1 MANRITYQVGYQVDK
16 TALNEIKA
24 SLQSLQQLTANDL
37 MKLDKTMNLR
47 QANVQ
52 LQQIK
57 KSASEVSDALSRSF
71 NTNLGTLNISKFNTE
86 LKNLDINRVYR
97 DFSAAGVAGQTAFRN
112 ITSQVLTT
120 NMQLKQTH
128 SLLDSMAVTMKN
140 TIKWSIS
147 SAVMNSFTGSIQQA
161 YGYTKSLDRSLNDIR
176 IVTQKSADDMAD
188 FAVQANKAAQSLA
201 ASTTDYTDASLIY
214 YQQGLNDE
222 EVAARTEVT
231 LKAANVTQ
239 QDTAEVSEQLTAVWN
254 GYKVSAEEAELYVDK
269 LAAVAASTA
278 SDLEELSTGMS
289 RVASAAALMG
299 VDVDQLNA
307 QLSTIISVTRQAPE
321 SVGTALRSI
330 YARMSDIEAGLDEE
344 TTLGSYT
351 EEMNKYGI
359 NVLNAK
365 NELRDMGEVI
375 EEVGNKWANM
385 SREQQVALSQA
396 MAGTRQYN
404 NLLALFDNWDNYTKA
419 VETSRNAVGILQ
431 EQQDTYMEGTQ
442 AHLKQL
448 KTAQEDL
455 YDSLLKAEDINSV
468 VDAFANITKAATAF
482 VDTVGGGKNVLLGLG
497 AIVTQVFGKQ
507 FSSSIA
513 TSIINLQGL
522 RDNAAKVSAQF
533 EILQQFKGINID
545 DAATQKLIAMKEQ
558 VLQYG
563 NIVTVE
569 QQNQANELIKTTNE
583 LQNQRDAWEQTKQA
597 AEQFYQQ
604 QTGQSLN
611 LGQITDVTSL
621 NLYQQE
627 LKELGNEY
635 KDVNVLANQFAD
647 AFESA
652 RKASL
657 AFDLSESD
665 EDLNA
670 FQKEL
675 DRVNDRMNVYVDSV
689 QEMVNANKAA
699 PESIAALK
707 KALNDYNTAL
717 SKSIEKSSSG
727 GLGEALIND
736 PKVKAAADQL
746 VKAYTDA
753 GNRIQQEAKKTANT
767 VKAEFEGASRDIE
780 NNLNTVDKS
789 FQNMTHRW
797 SVEQTVQSYVQLA
810 STLGQVAF
818 AYNALT
824 NVLNTWKN
832 EDATFG
838 EKMSQTL
845 IFIGTSLPM
854 LINSFSRLNEVFGTT
869 NLLVGAFN
877 ALKATSTSVT
887 TAHVLAQTAE
897 NAQFT
902 LTQAQIAKIIQ
913 EYYAYDAAVA
923 GGAAA
928 QSTAN
933 VVNQIA
939 IKLQGVLGMNLKQIN
954 AQYKD
959 QIASIV
965 ALIQAEN
972 VDNNVKAKGIALQ
985 EAWNASLLANPIVLV
1000 IAALSALVIGI
1011 HAYIA
1016 AEEKAIQ
1023 RAVDSAR
1030 ARRDEALAIEEENN
1044 EIQSLYN
1051 TYSKFYTTYNKTG
1064 DNKDELREAT
1074 EKLCKALQIEIDT
1087 LDLLSDSYDN
1097 VNRKIAEARQTQ
1109 AKEALDK
1116 AQTGLDNAGMALMR
1130 GNSEQAAYDDS
1141 WSTIQFD
1148 AGWAGNDEQQVSDFL
1163 ADRLDA
1169 LNLDMQVNRSGTIS
1183 QDFYVN
1189 NIKSIEDFVTTYETI
1204 KQAYEDMAT
1213 EFKDDRSVLDNSEIY
1228 QSLHEWLSD
1237 SKEDYE
1243 AYIQLQNDI
1252 KTYAQEFAEA
1262 TAQLQSADFDMSKVS
1277 SIEDFEN
1284 YRNQYIEAL
1293 KNTFESEGLE
1303 YTQEELEQYANKY
1316 LSTLDAISGYVQQFN
1331 IKEELEQ
1338 RLSGTKEEIDAF
1350 IKELEESGELE
1361 LAATLTINEG
1371 DSVEQV
1377 REALEKLKA
1386 EMLKSSVMEGEVK
1399 IRTVM
1404 EGVQSGDINYENIL
1418 DNEDYQDLM
1427 KNLEQVRKEYPE
1439 IEAAVQ
1445 ELDKTWEV
1453 GTQKYLEALETV
1465 QDKLASLNFKYLEDA
1480 ANEAVEKVEQAL
1492 DEITDE
1498 DGEIIVDANTDAFE
1512 EAMNE
1517 LLDREYEIDIA
1528 VHTEAEQE
1536 FESIMNAMDDIYNKA
1551 DMIGENFIIAANDIR
1566 ELNNTFPG
1574 IIEGMTQLAD
1584 GTIQLNEDIA
1594 RSAINAAEAEAAADA
1609 QAAVEKLKNQ
1619 AILLRAKQ
1627 QSYLQMA
1634 EAARVLAGMETDSEM
1649 DASQARATI
1658 SAELANLKELN
1669 SQITAQSEMDNQQ
1682 EVADSSNTNAGITAQ
1697 NWAQGFQAAAVA
1709 SAQFA
1714 NDAIANMQAAAS
1726 GSGAGTVG
1734 NYAVNYQGASG
1745 VSQEASILDQTQSA
1759 LDSANDTSNDVWAD
1773 LAGKYQ
1779 NLADS
1784 AGAAANDIE
1793 GMIAQ
1798 IGATGHELDHA
1809 FDNVRAG
1816 HGTKDPKDSSKSK
1829 KEKDPDY
1836 MDYLEDEADR
1846 YHDINLELEDL
1857 EVHLNRLTKQ
1867 QKKLYGQ
1874 DLIDNLNEQLDI
1886 LEKQKDAYNV
1896 KLSIAKAEAQELRN
1910 MLAMQGV
1917 SFDADG
1923 YMSNYASALQSKL
1936 DYVNSVIA
1944 QYNAMS
1950 AEEQEG
1956 FKDTVEAAKKDY
1968 ETFKSQMERYDELIS
1983 SFIPDIEDAIQDA
1996 IDKEIEINIQKFT
2009 MEVELRLDMAE
2020 AERDFNEFRR
2030 KVVLGIKDDDI
2041 LGNAKSKLR
2050 DYTSYFDTNGNGTG
2064 PIQKLTEQINDTMD
2078 QIEQIDNNGW
2088 ADVYGDNKAQ
2098 AMEDLQK
2105 YYEELMHQLED
2116 IVDLVDEIKESYL
2129 DMIDEAVEAFD
2140 KQVDQYEY
2148 IKDLLDHDMNVI
2160 GLVYGD
2166 KAYAQM
2172 AQYYEQIEKNN
2183 NQELDFLKKRVAYA
2197 EEMMQKETDPE
2208 AKEKWEEEWMD
2219 ALEKLNDKV
2228 EDSIQN
2234 LIDKYQNAINQA
2246 FDELNKKVTNG
2257 KGLDYVNDEWDL
2269 INKNADQYLDTINSL
2284 YAIQDLEN
2292 KYLDALDQTDSLSA
2306 QQKLN
2311 DMMNEQL
2318 GMLKDKDKLT
2328 QYDVDRANMMY
2339 EIALKQ
2345 IALEEAQQNK
2355 SKMRLRR
2362 DSQGNYSYQFVSD
2375 EDSIAQAQ
2383 QDLLAAQNDLY
2394 NFDKE
2399 KYKEN
2404 LNEIYEYYVEFQQ
2417 KYAEIMSDMSLTDE
2431 ERQERAKL
2439 LQEQYGELINGLV
2452 EQNETIKQ
2460 NLHESTFMALE
2471 GLYAADAE
2479 SFKEM
2484 TGKDIEAF
2492 RDLTDTEKDLI
2503 INDLIPQW
2511 DSGVQHMADVFARE
2525 GGLIPTCKEA
2535 FEELDQ
2541 ATRDYQDSLDDLES
2555 AAGVDFDSIA
2565 EGYDENI
2572 DKAQDLLYA
2581 NDDLINKYMEEIDA
2595 ILDVIAQLEDLIAK
2609 YEEAQAAA
2617 VAATEAAYAFVAAQK
2632 EAAAAAA
2639 SGAGSGGSSGGG
2651 SGGSGGSG
2659 GGGSG
2664 SGSGSGGGSG
2674 GSGSGGDGVPRVG
2687 DVVTYTGGLYY
2698 YDSYGTKPT
2707 GSRGPGKKV
2716 TITNLNPGA
2725 PKPIHVQSSDSA
2737 YGWLTQSQISGY
2749 DTGGYTGDWGN
2760 SNGKLAVL
2768 HQKELILNAQDTEN
2782 MLAAIGI
2789 VRDIAGVLDNMQAS
2803 MMSRVMGLS
2812 AGFNMPISDISAAS
2826 DTLEQDVHIEAHFPN
2841 VQNSHEIEEAF
2852 NNLVNIASQR
2862 AYRDK
2867 K

>member
-24 SLQSLQQLTANDL
+24 SLQSLQLLTANDL

-47 QANVQ
+47 QANEQ

-86 LKNLDINRVYR
+86 LKKLDINRVYR

-112 ITSQVLTT
+112 VTTQILTT

-128 SLLDSMAVTMKN
+128 SLLDSMAVTMRN

-176 IVTQKSADDMAD
+176 IVTQKSAEDMAD
-188 FAVQANKAAQSLA
+188 FAVQANKAAQGLA
-201 ASTTDYTDASLIY
+201 ASTTDYTNASLIY
-214 YQQGLNDE
+214 YQQGLDDE

-375 EEVGNKWANM
+375 EEVGQKWTSM

-419 VETSRNAVGILQ
+419 IETSRNAVGTLQ

-455 YDSLLKAEDINSV
+455 YDSLLKAEDINEV
-468 VDAFANITKAATAF
+468 VDAFTKITNAATAF

-558 VLQYG
+558 VLEYG

-569 QQNQANELIKTTNE
+569 QQNQANELIRVTNE
-583 LQNQRDAWEQTKQA
+583 LQNQKDAWEQTKQA

-611 LGQITDVTSL
+611 LGNITDITSL

-635 KDVNVLANQFAD
+635 KDVNLLANQFAE

-657 AFDLSESD
+657 AFDVSESD
-665 EDLNA
+665 KDLEA
-670 FQKEL
+670 FEKEL
-675 DRVNDRMNVYVDSV
+675 ARVNDRMEVYVSSV

-699 PESIAALK
+699 PESITALK
-707 KALNDYNTAL
+707 KVLNDYNTAL

-746 VKAYTDA
+746 VKVYTDA
-753 GNRIQQEAKKTANT
+753 GNKIQQEAKRAAGTL
-767 VKAEFEGASRDIE
+767 KAEFEGASKDIE

-789 FQNMTHRW
+789 FQNMTQRW
-797 SVEQTVQSYVQLA
+797 NVEQTVQQYVQLA

-818 AYNALT
+818 AYNSLT
-824 NVLNTWKN
+824 NVLNTWTN
-832 EDATFG
+832 EDASFG
-838 EKMSQTL
+838 EKISQTM

-902 LTQAQIAKIIQ
+902 LTQAQITKIIQ

-933 VVNQIA
+933 VANQIA
-939 IKLQGVLGMNLKQIN
+939 IKLQGILGMNLKQIN
-954 AQYKD
+954 AQYKE
-959 QIASIV
+959 QIISIV
-965 ALIQAEN
+965 ELIQAEKI
-972 VDNNVKAKGIALQ
+972 DNGVKAKGIALQ

-1044 EIQSLYN
+1044 EIQGLYN
-1051 TYSKFYTTYNKTG
+1051 TYSKFYSTYNKTG
-1064 DNKDELREAT
+1064 DNKDELRDAT
-1074 EKLCKALQIEIDT
+1074 EKLCEALQIEIDT

-1130 GNSEQAAYDDS
+1130 GNSDSAAYDDS

-1148 AGWAGNDEQQVSDFL
+1148 AGAAGNDEQQVSDFL
-1163 ADRLDA
+1163 ADRLEA

-1189 NIKSIEDFVTTYETI
+1189 NIKTIEDFVTTYEAI
-1204 KQAYEDMAT
+1204 KQAYEDMAI
-1213 EFKDDRSVLDNSEIY
+1213 EFKDDRSVLDDSEIY

-1243 AYIQLQNDI
+1243 AYIQLQDDI
-1252 KTYAQEFAEA
+1252 KIYAKEFAEA
-1262 TAQLQSADFDMSKVS
+1262 TAQLQSEDFDMSKIS
-1277 SIEDFEN
+1277 SIEEFES
-1284 YRNQYIEAL
+1284 YRNQYIQAL
-1293 KNTFESEGLE
+1293 EETFKAEGLQ
-1303 YTQEELEQYANKY
+1303 YTQEELEQYANDY

-1350 IKELEESGELE
+1350 IKELEENGELE

-1371 DSVEQV
+1371 DSVENV

-1386 EMLKSSVMEGEVK
+1386 EMLKSSVMEGSVQIK
-1399 IRTVM
+1399 TVM
-1404 EGVQSGDINYENIL
+1404 DGVQSGEINYKNIL
-1418 DNEDYQDLM
+1418 ENEDYQELM
-1427 KNLEQVRKEYPE
+1427 KNLQNVRKEYPE

-1453 GTQKYLEALETV
+1453 GTQKYLEALEIV

-1480 ANEAVEKVEQAL
+1480 ANEAADAAQQAL
-1492 DEITDE
+1492 DDITDE
-1498 DGEIIVDANTDAFE
+1498 ETGEIIVDADTEAFE
-1512 EAMNE
+1512 NAMDE

-1536 FESIMNAMDDIYNKA
+1536 FESIINAMDDIYNKA
-1551 DMIGENFIIAANDIR
+1551 DMIGESFIVAADDIR

-1584 GTIQLNEDIA
+1584 GTIQLNEDVA
-1594 RSAINAAEAEAAADA
+1594 RSAINAAETEAAADA
-1609 QAAVEKLKNQ
+1609 DAAVEKLKNQ
-1619 AILLRAKQ
+1619 AILLRSKQ
-1627 QSYLQMA
+1627 QVYLQMA
-1634 EAARVLAGMETDSEM
+1634 EAARVLAGTEVDSEM
-1649 DASQARATI
+1649 T
-1658 SAELANLKELN
+1658 ANEAIAKLNGGLSDLKQLN
-1669 SQITAQSEMDNQQ
+1669 SQITSQSEMDNQE
-1682 EVADSSNTNAGITAQ
+1682 EVANSSNSNALVTAQ

-1726 GSGAGTVG
+1726 GSGTGTVG

-1745 VSQEASILDQTQSA
+1745 TSQEASILEQTQNA
-1759 LDSANDTSNDVWAD
+1759 LDSATETSNDVWAD

-1809 FDNVRAG
+1809 FDNVRSG
-1816 HGTKDPKDSSKSK
+1816 HGTKNSKDK
-1829 KEKDPDY
+1829 KGKDPDY

-1857 EVHLNRLTKQ
+1857 EAHLNKLDKQ
-1867 QKKLYGQ
+1867 QKKLYGK
-1874 DLIDNLNEQLDI
+1874 DLIKNLNEQLDI
-1886 LEKQKDAYNV
+1886 LEKQKAAYQV
-1896 KLSIAKAEAQELRN
+1896 KLDIAKAEAQELRN

-1917 SFDADG
+1917 SFDSEG
-1923 YMSNYASALQSKL
+1923 YMTNYANALQSKL
-1936 DYVNSVIA
+1936 NYVNSVIA

-1950 AEEQEG
+1950 AEEQEK

-1968 ETFKSQMERYDELIS
+1968 ETFQSQMERYDELIS
-1983 SFIPDIEDAIQDA
+1983 SFIPDIEDSIQDA
-1996 IDKEIEINIQKFT
+1996 VDKEIEINIQKFT

-2020 AERDFNEFRR
+2020 AERDFNEFKR
-2030 KVVLGIKDDDI
+2030 KVIDGIKDEDI
-2041 LGNAKSKLR
+2041 LGNTQSKLK
-2050 DYTSYFDTNGNGTG
+2050 DYTSYFDTNGHGVG
-2064 PIQKLTEQINDTMD
+2064 PVQKLTDQINDTMD
-2078 QIEQIDNNGW
+2078 QIKQIDNSGW
-2088 ADVYGDNKAQ
+2088 ADTYGDNKAQ

-2105 YYEELMHQLED
+2105 YYEELMQQLED

-2172 AQYYEQIEKNN
+2172 TQYYEQIEKNN

-2197 EEMMQKETDPE
+2197 EEMMQKETDPK

-2269 INKNADQYLDTINSL
+2269 INKNADQYLDKINSL

-2292 KYLDALDQTDSLSA
+2292 KYLEALDQTDSLSA

-2362 DSQGNYSYQFVSD
+2362 DSQGNYSYQFVAD

-2417 KYAEIMSDMSLTDE
+2417 KYADIMSDMSLTDE

-2439 LQEQYGELINGLV
+2439 LQEQYGTLINGLV

-2460 NLHESTFMALE
+2460 NLHESTFMTLE

-2492 RDLTDTEKDLI
+2492 RNLTDTEKDLI

-2511 DSGVQHMADVFARE
+2511 DSGVQHMADVFAKE
-2525 GGLIPTCKEA
+2525 GGLIPTCKNA

-2541 ATRDYQDSLDDLES
+2541 ATRDYQDSLDDLEA
-2555 AAGVDFDSIA
+2555 AAGVDFDSISA
-2565 EGYDENI
+2565 GYDENI
-2572 DKAQDLLYA
+2572 EKAQDLLYA

-2595 ILDVIAQLEDLIAK
+2595 ILEVISQLDDLIAK

-2617 VAATEAAYAFVAAQK
+2617 VAATEAAYAFVTAQK
-2632 EAAAAAA
+2632 EAAAAA
-2639 SGAGSGGSSGGG
+2639 SGTSGGGSSGGSG
-2651 SGGSGGSG
+2651 SSG
-2659 GGGSG
+2659 GGDSG
-2664 SGSGSGGGSG
+2664 SGNSSGRGGGD
-2674 GSGSGGDGVPRVG
+2674 SGSGGDGVPKVG

-2737 YGWLTQSQISGY
+2737 YGWLTQNQISGY
-2749 DTGGYTGDWGN
+2749 DTGGYTGSWGN

-2782 MLAAIGI
+2782 MLTAVSI
-2789 VRDIAGVLDNMQAS
+2789 VRDIAGVLDNMQSS

-2812 AGFNMPISDISAAS
+2812 SGFNMPISDISAAS

-2841 VQNSHEIEEAF
+2841 VQNSSEIEDAF

-2862 AYRDK
+2862 AYRTK
-2867 K
+2867 R

>member
-24 SLQSLQQLTANDL
+24 SLQSLQLLTANDL

-47 QANVQ
+47 QANEQ

-86 LKNLDINRVYR
+86 LKKLDINRVYR

-112 ITSQVLTT
+112 VTTQILTT

-128 SLLDSMAVTMKN
+128 SLLDSMAVTMRN

-176 IVTQKSADDMAD
+176 IVTQKSAEDMAD
-188 FAVQANKAAQSLA
+188 FAVQANKAAQGLA
-201 ASTTDYTDASLIY
+201 ASTTDYTNASLIY
-214 YQQGLNDE
+214 YQQGLDDE

-375 EEVGNKWANM
+375 EEVGQKWTSM

-419 VETSRNAVGILQ
+419 IETSRNAVGTLQ

-455 YDSLLKAEDINSV
+455 YDSLLKAEDINEV
-468 VDAFANITKAATAF
+468 VDAFTKITNAATAF

-558 VLQYG
+558 VLEYG

-569 QQNQANELIKTTNE
+569 QQNQANELIRVTNE
-583 LQNQRDAWEQTKQA
+583 LQNQKDAWEQTKQA

-611 LGQITDVTSL
+611 LGNITDITSL

-635 KDVNVLANQFAD
+635 KDVNLLANQFAE

-657 AFDLSESD
+657 AFDVSESD
-665 EDLNA
+665 KDLEA
-670 FQKEL
+670 FEKEL
-675 DRVNDRMNVYVDSV
+675 ARVNDRMEVYVSSV

-699 PESIAALK
+699 PESITALK
-707 KALNDYNTAL
+707 KVLNDYNTAL

-746 VKAYTDA
+746 VKVYTDA
-753 GNRIQQEAKKTANT
+753 GNKIQQEAKRAAGTL
-767 VKAEFEGASRDIE
+767 KAEFEGASKDIE

-789 FQNMTHRW
+789 FQNMTQRW
-797 SVEQTVQSYVQLA
+797 NVEQTVQQYVQLA

-818 AYNALT
+818 AYNSLT
-824 NVLNTWKN
+824 NVLNTWTN
-832 EDATFG
+832 EDASFG
-838 EKMSQTL
+838 EKISQTM

-902 LTQAQIAKIIQ
+902 LTQAQITKIIQ

-933 VVNQIA
+933 VANQIA
-939 IKLQGVLGMNLKQIN
+939 IKLQGILGMNLKQIN
-954 AQYKD
+954 AQYKE
-959 QIASIV
+959 QIISIV
-965 ALIQAEN
+965 ELIQAEKI
-972 VDNNVKAKGIALQ
+972 DNGVKAKGIALQ

-1044 EIQSLYN
+1044 EIQGLYN
-1051 TYSKFYTTYNKTG
+1051 TYSKFYSTYNKTG
-1064 DNKDELREAT
+1064 DNKDELRDAT
-1074 EKLCKALQIEIDT
+1074 EKLCEALQIEIDT

-1130 GNSEQAAYDDS
+1130 GNSDSAAYDDS

-1148 AGWAGNDEQQVSDFL
+1148 AGAAGNDEQQVSDFL
-1163 ADRLDA
+1163 ADRLEA

-1189 NIKSIEDFVTTYETI
+1189 NIKTIEDFVTTYEAI

-1213 EFKDDRSVLDNSEIY
+1213 EFKDDRSVLDDSEIY

-1243 AYIQLQNDI
+1243 AYIQLQDDI
-1252 KTYAQEFAEA
+1252 KTYAKEFTEA
-1262 TAQLQSADFDMSKVS
+1262 TAQLQSEDFDMSKIS
-1277 SIEDFEN
+1277 SIEEFES
-1284 YRNQYIEAL
+1284 YRNQYIQAL
-1293 KNTFESEGLE
+1293 EETFKAEGLQ
-1303 YTQEELEQYANKY
+1303 YTQEELEQYANDY

-1350 IKELEESGELE
+1350 IKELEENGELE

-1371 DSVEQV
+1371 DSVENV

-1386 EMLKSSVMEGEVK
+1386 EMLKSSVMEGSVQIK
-1399 IRTVM
+1399 TVM
-1404 EGVQSGDINYENIL
+1404 DGVQSGEINYKNIL
-1418 DNEDYQDLM
+1418 ENEDYQELM
-1427 KNLEQVRKEYPE
+1427 KNLQNVRKEYPE

-1453 GTQKYLEALETV
+1453 GTQKYLEALEIV

-1480 ANEAVEKVEQAL
+1480 ANEAADAAQQAL
-1492 DEITDE
+1492 DDITDE
-1498 DGEIIVDANTDAFE
+1498 ETGEIIVDADTEAFE
-1512 EAMNE
+1512 NAMDE

-1536 FESIMNAMDDIYNKA
+1536 FESIINAMDDIYNKA
-1551 DMIGENFIIAANDIR
+1551 DMIGESFIVAADDIR

-1584 GTIQLNEDIA
+1584 GTIQLNEDVA
-1594 RSAINAAEAEAAADA
+1594 RSAINAAETEAAADA
-1609 QAAVEKLKNQ
+1609 DAAVEKLKNQ
-1619 AILLRAKQ
+1619 AILLRSKQ
-1627 QSYLQMA
+1627 QVYLQMA
-1634 EAARVLAGMETDSEM
+1634 EAARVLAGTEVDSEM
-1649 DASQARATI
+1649 T
-1658 SAELANLKELN
+1658 ANEAIAKLNGGLSDLKQLN
-1669 SQITAQSEMDNQQ
+1669 SQITSQSEMDNQE
-1682 EVADSSNTNAGITAQ
+1682 EVANSSNSNALVTAQ

-1726 GSGAGTVG
+1726 GSGTGTVG

-1745 VSQEASILDQTQSA
+1745 TSQEASILEQTQNA
-1759 LDSANDTSNDVWAD
+1759 LDSATETSNDVWAD

-1809 FDNVRAG
+1809 FDNVRSG
-1816 HGTKDPKDSSKSK
+1816 HGTKNSKDK
-1829 KEKDPDY
+1829 KGKDPDY

-1857 EVHLNRLTKQ
+1857 EAHLNKLDKQ
-1867 QKKLYGQ
+1867 QKKLYGK
-1874 DLIDNLNEQLDI
+1874 DLIKNLNEQLDI
-1886 LEKQKDAYNV
+1886 LEKQKAAYQV
-1896 KLSIAKAEAQELRN
+1896 KLDIAKAEAQELRN

-1917 SFDADG
+1917 SFDSEG
-1923 YMSNYASALQSKL
+1923 YMTNYANALQSKL
-1936 DYVNSVIA
+1936 NYVNSVIA

-1950 AEEQEG
+1950 AEEQEK

-1968 ETFKSQMERYDELIS
+1968 ETFQSQMERYDELIS
-1983 SFIPDIEDAIQDA
+1983 SFIPDIEDSIQDA
-1996 IDKEIEINIQKFT
+1996 VDKEIEINIQKFT

-2020 AERDFNEFRR
+2020 AERDFNEFKR
-2030 KVVLGIKDDDI
+2030 KVIDGIKDEDI
-2041 LGNAKSKLR
+2041 LGNTQSKLK
-2050 DYTSYFDTNGNGTG
+2050 DYTSYFDTNGHGVG
-2064 PIQKLTEQINDTMD
+2064 PVQKLTDQINDTMD
-2078 QIEQIDNNGW
+2078 QIKQIDNSGW
-2088 ADVYGDNKAQ
+2088 ADTYGDNKAQ

-2105 YYEELMHQLED
+2105 YYEELMQQLED

-2172 AQYYEQIEKNN
+2172 TQYYEQIEKNN

-2197 EEMMQKETDPE
+2197 EEMMQKETDPK

-2269 INKNADQYLDTINSL
+2269 INKNADQYLDKINSL

-2292 KYLDALDQTDSLSA
+2292 KYLEALDQTDSLSA

-2362 DSQGNYSYQFVSD
+2362 DSQGNYSYQFVAD

-2417 KYAEIMSDMSLTDE
+2417 KYADIMSDMSLTDE

-2439 LQEQYGELINGLV
+2439 LQEQYGTLINGLV

-2460 NLHESTFMALE
+2460 NLHESTFMTLE

-2492 RDLTDTEKDLI
+2492 RNLTDTEKDLI

-2511 DSGVQHMADVFARE
+2511 DSGVQHMADVFAKE
-2525 GGLIPTCKEA
+2525 GGLIPTCKNA

-2541 ATRDYQDSLDDLES
+2541 ATRDYQDSLDDLEA
-2555 AAGVDFDSIA
+2555 AAGVDFDSISA
-2565 EGYDENI
+2565 GYDENI
-2572 DKAQDLLYA
+2572 EKAQDLLYA

-2595 ILDVIAQLEDLIAK
+2595 ILEVISQLDDLIAK

-2617 VAATEAAYAFVAAQK
+2617 VAATEAAYAFVTAQK
-2632 EAAAAAA
+2632 EAAAAA
-2639 SGAGSGGSSGGG
+2639 SGTSGGGSSGGSG
-2651 SGGSGGSG
+2651 SSG
-2659 GGGSG
+2659 GGDSG
-2664 SGSGSGGGSG
+2664 SGNSSGRGGGD
-2674 GSGSGGDGVPRVG
+2674 SGSGGDGVPKVG

-2737 YGWLTQSQISGY
+2737 YGWLTQNQISGY
-2749 DTGGYTGDWGN
+2749 DTGGYTGSWGN

-2782 MLAAIGI
+2782 MLTAVSI
-2789 VRDIAGVLDNMQAS
+2789 VRDIAGVLDNMQSS

-2812 AGFNMPISDISAAS
+2812 SGFNMPISDISAAS

-2841 VQNSHEIEEAF
+2841 VQNSSEIEDAF

-2862 AYRDK
+2862 AYRTK
-2867 K
+2867 R

>member
-24 SLQSLQQLTANDL
+24 SLQSLQLLTANDL

-47 QANVQ
+47 QANAQ

-86 LKNLDINRVYR
+86 LKKLDINGVYR
-97 DFSAAGVAGQTAFRN
+97 NFSAAGVAGQTAFRN
-112 ITSQVLTT
+112 VATQILTT

-128 SLLDSMAVTMKN
+128 SLLDSMAVTMRN

-147 SAVMNSFTGSIQQA
+147 SAVMNLFTGSIQQA

-176 IVTQKSADDMAD
+176 IVTQKSAEDMAD
-188 FAVQANKAAQSLA
+188 FAVQANKAAQGLA
-201 ASTTDYTDASLIY
+201 ASTTDYTNASLIY
-214 YQQGLNDE
+214 YQQGLDDE

-375 EEVGNKWANM
+375 EEVGQKWTSM

-404 NLLALFDNWDNYTKA
+404 NLLALFDNWDDYTKA
-419 VETSRNAVGILQ
+419 VEVSRDAVGTLQ

-455 YDSLLKAEDINSV
+455 YDSLLKAEDINEV
-468 VDAFANITKAATAF
+468 VDAFTKITNAATAF

-558 VLQYG
+558 VLEYG

-569 QQNQANELIKTTNE
+569 QQNQANELIRVTNE
-583 LQNQRDAWEQTKQA
+583 LQNQKDAWEQTKQA
-597 AEQFYQQ
+597 TEQFYQQ

-611 LGQITDVTSL
+611 LGNITDTTSL

-635 KDVNVLANQFAD
+635 KDVNLLANQFAE

-657 AFDLSESD
+657 AFDVSESD
-665 EDLNA
+665 KDLEA
-670 FQKEL
+670 FEKEL
-675 DRVNDRMNVYVDSV
+675 ARVNDRMEVYVSSV

-699 PESIAALK
+699 PESITALK

-717 SKSIEKSSSG
+717 SKSIEKSNSG

-746 VKAYTDA
+746 VKVYTDA
-753 GNRIQQEAKKTANT
+753 GNKIQQEAKKAAGTL
-767 VKAEFEGASRDIE
+767 KAEFEGASKDIE
-780 NNLNTVDKS
+780 NNLNVVDKS
-789 FQNMTHRW
+789 FQNMTQRW
-797 SVEQTVQSYVQLA
+797 NIEQTVQQYVQLA

-818 AYNALT
+818 AYNSLT
-824 NVLNTWKN
+824 NVLNTWQN
-832 EDATFG
+832 EDASFG
-838 EKMSQTL
+838 EKISQTM

-854 LINSFSRLNEVFGTT
+854 LISSFSKLNEVFGTT

-933 VVNQIA
+933 VANQIA

-954 AQYKD
+954 AQYKE
-959 QIASIV
+959 QIISIV
-965 ALIQAEN
+965 ELIQAEKI
-972 VDNNVKAKGIALQ
+972 DNGVKAKGIALQ

-1051 TYSKFYTTYNKTG
+1051 TYSKFYSTYNKTG
-1064 DNKDELREAT
+1064 DNKDELRDAT
-1074 EKLCKALQIEIDT
+1074 EKLCDALQIEIDT

-1097 VNRKIAEARQTQ
+1097 VNRKIAEARKEQ

-1130 GNSEQAAYDDS
+1130 GNSDPAAYDDN

-1148 AGWAGNDEQQVSDFL
+1148 AGAAGNDEQQVSDFL
-1163 ADRLDA
+1163 ADRLEA

-1189 NIKSIEDFVTTYETI
+1189 NIKTIEDFVTTYEAI

-1213 EFKDDRSVLDNSEIY
+1213 EFKDDRSILDDSEIY

-1243 AYIQLQNDI
+1243 AYIQLQDDI
-1252 KTYAQEFAEA
+1252 KTYVKEFAEA
-1262 TAQLQSADFDMSKVS
+1262 TAQLQSEDFDMSKIS
-1277 SIEDFEN
+1277 SIEEFES
-1284 YRNQYIEAL
+1284 YRNQYIQAL
-1293 KNTFESEGLE
+1293 EETFKAEGLQ
-1303 YTQEELEQYANKY
+1303 YTQEELEQYANDY

-1350 IKELEESGELE
+1350 IKELEENGELE

-1371 DSVEQV
+1371 DSVENV

-1386 EMLKSSVMEGEVK
+1386 EMLKSSVMEGSVQIK
-1399 IRTVM
+1399 TVM
-1404 EGVQSGDINYENIL
+1404 DGVQSGEINYKNIL
-1418 DNEDYQDLM
+1418 ENEDYQELM
-1427 KNLEQVRKEYPE
+1427 KNLQNVRKEYPE

-1453 GTQKYLEALETV
+1453 GTQKYLEALEIV

-1480 ANEAVEKVEQAL
+1480 ANEAADAAQQAL
-1492 DEITDE
+1492 DDITDE
-1498 DGEIIVDANTDAFE
+1498 ETGEIIVDADTEAFE
-1512 EAMNE
+1512 NAMDE

-1551 DMIGENFIIAANDIR
+1551 DMIGESFIVAADDIR

-1584 GTIQLNEDIA
+1584 GTIQLNEDVA
-1594 RSAINAAEAEAAADA
+1594 RSAINAAETEAAADA
-1609 QAAVEKLKNQ
+1609 DAAVEKLKNQ
-1619 AILLRAKQ
+1619 AILLRSKQ
-1627 QSYLQMA
+1627 QVYLQMA
-1634 EAARVLAGMETDSEM
+1634 EAARVLAGTEVDSEM
-1649 DASQARATI
+1649 T
-1658 SAELANLKELN
+1658 ANEAIAKLNGGLSDLKQLN
-1669 SQITAQSEMDNQQ
+1669 SQITSQSEMDNQE
-1682 EVADSSNTNAGITAQ
+1682 EVANSSNSNALVTAQ

-1726 GSGAGTVG
+1726 GSGTGTVG

-1745 VSQEASILDQTQSA
+1745 TSQEASILEQTQNA
-1759 LDSANDTSNDVWAD
+1759 LDSAADTSNDVWAD

-1809 FDNVRAG
+1809 FDNVRSG
-1816 HGTKDPKDSSKSK
+1816 HGTKDSKDK
-1829 KEKDPDY
+1829 KGKDPDY

-1857 EVHLNRLTKQ
+1857 EAHLNKLDKQ
-1867 QKKLYGQ
+1867 QKKLYGK
-1874 DLIDNLNEQLDI
+1874 DLIKNLNEQLDI
-1886 LEKQKDAYNV
+1886 LEKQKAAYQV
-1896 KLSIAKAEAQELRN
+1896 KLDIAKAEAQELRN

-1917 SFDADG
+1917 SFDSEG
-1923 YMSNYASALQSKL
+1923 YMTNYANALQSKL
-1936 DYVNSVIA
+1936 NYVNSVIA
-1944 QYNAMS
+1944 QYNGMS
-1950 AEEQEG
+1950 AEEQEK

-1968 ETFKSQMERYDELIS
+1968 ETFQSQINRYDELIS
-1983 SFIPDIEDAIQDA
+1983 SFIPDIEDSIQDA
-1996 IDKEIEINIQKFT
+1996 VDKEIEINIQKFT

-2020 AERDFNEFRR
+2020 AERDFNEFKR
-2030 KVVLGIKDDDI
+2030 KVIDGIKDDDI
-2041 LGNAKSKLR
+2041 LGNAQSKLK
-2050 DYTSYFDTNGNGTG
+2050 DYTSYFDTNGHGVG
-2064 PIQKLTEQINDTMD
+2064 PVQKLTDQINDTMD
-2078 QIEQIDNNGW
+2078 QIKQIDDSGW
-2088 ADVYGDNKAQ
+2088 ADAYGDNKAQ

-2105 YYEELMHQLED
+2105 YYEELMQQLED

-2129 DMIDEAVEAFD
+2129 DMIDEAVKAFD

-2148 IKDLLDHDMNVI
+2148 IKNLLDHDMNVI

-2228 EDSIQN
+2228 ENSIQN

-2292 KYLDALDQTDSLSA
+2292 KYLEALDQTDSLSA

-2417 KYAEIMSDMSLTDE
+2417 KYADIMSDMSLTDE

-2460 NLHESTFMALE
+2460 NLHESTFMTLE

-2492 RDLTDTEKDLI
+2492 RNLTDTEKDLI

-2511 DSGVQHMADVFARE
+2511 DSGVQHMADVFAKE
-2525 GGLIPTCKEA
+2525 GGLIPTCKNA

-2541 ATRDYQDSLDDLES
+2541 ATRDYQNSLDDLET
-2555 AAGVDFDSIA
+2555 AAGVDFDSISA
-2565 EGYDENI
+2565 GYDENI
-2572 DKAQDLLYA
+2572 EKAQDLLYA

-2595 ILDVIAQLEDLIAK
+2595 ILEVISQLEDLIAK

-2617 VAATEAAYAFVAAQK
+2617 QAATEAAYAFVTAQK
-2632 EAAAAAA
+2632 EAAAAA
-2639 SGAGSGGSSGGG
+2639 SGTGGGGSSGG
-2651 SGGSGGSG
+2651 SGNSG
-2659 GGGSG
+2659 GGNSG
-2664 SGSGSGGGSG
+2664 SGNSSGRDGGD
-2674 GSGSGGDGVPRVG
+2674 SGSGGDGVPKVG

-2737 YGWLTQSQISGY
+2737 YGWLTQNQISGY
-2749 DTGGYTGDWGN
+2749 DTGGYTGSWGN

-2782 MLAAIGI
+2782 MLTAVSI
-2789 VRDIAGVLDNMQAS
+2789 VRDIAGVLDNMQSS
-2803 MMSRVMGLS
+2803 MINRVMGLS
-2812 AGFNMPISDISAAS
+2812 SGFNIPVSDISAAS

-2841 VQNSHEIEEAF
+2841 VQNSSEIEDAF

-2862 AYRDK
+2862 AYRTK
-2867 K
+2867 R

>member
-24 SLQSLQQLTANDL
+24 SLQSLQLLTANDL

-47 QANVQ
+47 QANEQ

-86 LKNLDINRVYR
+86 LKKLDINRVYR

-112 ITSQVLTT
+112 VTTQILTT

-128 SLLDSMAVTMKN
+128 SLLDSMAVTMRN

-176 IVTQKSADDMAD
+176 IVTQKSAEDMAD
-188 FAVQANKAAQSLA
+188 FAVQANKAAQGLA
-201 ASTTDYTDASLIY
+201 ASTTDYTNASLIY
-214 YQQGLNDE
+214 YQQGLDDE

-375 EEVGNKWANM
+375 EEVGQKWTSM

-419 VETSRNAVGILQ
+419 IETSRNAVGTLQ

-455 YDSLLKAEDINSV
+455 YDSLLKAEDINEV
-468 VDAFANITKAATAF
+468 VDAFTKITNAATAF

-558 VLQYG
+558 VLEYG

-569 QQNQANELIKTTNE
+569 QQNQANELIRVTNE
-583 LQNQRDAWEQTKQA
+583 LQNQKDAWEQTKQA

-611 LGQITDVTSL
+611 LGNITDITSL

-635 KDVNVLANQFAD
+635 KDVNLLANQFAE

-657 AFDLSESD
+657 AFDVSESD
-665 EDLNA
+665 KDLEA
-670 FQKEL
+670 FEKEL
-675 DRVNDRMNVYVDSV
+675 ARVNDRMEVYVSSV
-689 QEMVNANKAA
+689 QEMVDTNKAA
-699 PESIAALK
+699 PESITALK

-746 VKAYTDA
+746 VKVYTDA
-753 GNRIQQEAKKTANT
+753 GNKIQQEAKRAAGTL
-767 VKAEFEGASRDIE
+767 KAEFEGASKDIE

-789 FQNMTHRW
+789 FQNMTQRW
-797 SVEQTVQSYVQLA
+797 NVEQTVQQYVQLA

-818 AYNALT
+818 AYNSLT
-824 NVLNTWKN
+824 NVLNIWTN
-832 EDATFG
+832 EDALFG
-838 EKMSQTL
+838 EKISQTM

-933 VVNQIA
+933 VANQIA
-939 IKLQGVLGMNLKQIN
+939 IKLQGILGMNLKQIN
-954 AQYKD
+954 AQYKE
-959 QIASIV
+959 QIISIV
-965 ALIQAEN
+965 ELIQAEKI
-972 VDNNVKAKGIALQ
+972 DNGVKAKGIALQ

-1044 EIQSLYN
+1044 EIQGLYN
-1051 TYSKFYTTYNKTG
+1051 TYSKFYSTYNKTG
-1064 DNKDELREAT
+1064 DNKDELRDAT
-1074 EKLCKALQIEIDT
+1074 EKLCEALQIEIDT

-1130 GNSEQAAYDDS
+1130 GNSDSAAYDDS

-1148 AGWAGNDEQQVSDFL
+1148 AGAAGNDEQQVSDFL
-1163 ADRLDA
+1163 ADRLEA

-1189 NIKSIEDFVTTYETI
+1189 NIKTIEDFVTTYEAI

-1213 EFKDDRSVLDNSEIY
+1213 EFKDDRSVLDDSEIY

-1243 AYIQLQNDI
+1243 AYIQLQDDI
-1252 KTYAQEFAEA
+1252 KTYAKEFAEA
-1262 TAQLQSADFDMSKVS
+1262 TAQLQSEDFDMSKIS
-1277 SIEDFEN
+1277 SIEEFES
-1284 YRNQYIEAL
+1284 YRNQYIQAL
-1293 KNTFESEGLE
+1293 EETFKAEGLQ
-1303 YTQEELEQYANKY
+1303 YTQEELEQYANDY

-1350 IKELEESGELE
+1350 IKELEENGELE

-1371 DSVEQV
+1371 DSVENV
-1377 REALEKLKA
+1377 REALEKLKT
-1386 EMLKSSVMEGEVK
+1386 EMLKSSVMEGSVQIK
-1399 IRTVM
+1399 TVM
-1404 EGVQSGDINYENIL
+1404 DGVQSGEINYKNIL
-1418 DNEDYQDLM
+1418 ENEDYQELM
-1427 KNLEQVRKEYPE
+1427 KNLQNVRKEYPE

-1453 GTQKYLEALETV
+1453 GTQKYLEALEIV

-1480 ANEAVEKVEQAL
+1480 ADEAADAAQQAL
-1492 DEITDE
+1492 DDITDE
-1498 DGEIIVDANTDAFE
+1498 ETGEIIVDADTEAFE
-1512 EAMNE
+1512 NAMDE

-1551 DMIGENFIIAANDIR
+1551 DMIGESFIVAADDIR

-1584 GTIQLNEDIA
+1584 GTIQLNEDVA
-1594 RSAINAAEAEAAADA
+1594 RSAINAAETEAAADA
-1609 QAAVEKLKNQ
+1609 DAAVEKLKNQ
-1619 AILLRAKQ
+1619 AILLRSKQ
-1627 QSYLQMA
+1627 QVYLQMA
-1634 EAARVLAGMETDSEM
+1634 EAARVLAGTEVDSEM
-1649 DASQARATI
+1649 T
-1658 SAELANLKELN
+1658 ANEAIAKLNGGLSDLKQLN
-1669 SQITAQSEMDNQQ
+1669 SQITSQSEMDNQE
-1682 EVADSSNTNAGITAQ
+1682 EVANSSNSNALVTAQ

-1726 GSGAGTVG
+1726 GSGTGTVG

-1745 VSQEASILDQTQSA
+1745 TSQEASILEQTQNA
-1759 LDSANDTSNDVWAD
+1759 LDSATETSNDVWAN

-1809 FDNVRAG
+1809 FDNVRSG
-1816 HGTKDPKDSSKSK
+1816 HGTKNSKDK
-1829 KEKDPDY
+1829 KGKDPDY

-1857 EVHLNRLTKQ
+1857 EAHLNKLDKQ
-1867 QKKLYGQ
+1867 QKKLYGK
-1874 DLIDNLNEQLDI
+1874 DLIKNLNEQLDI
-1886 LEKQKDAYNV
+1886 LEKQKAAYQV
-1896 KLSIAKAEAQELRN
+1896 KLDIAKAEAQELRN

-1917 SFDADG
+1917 SFDSEG
-1923 YMSNYASALQSKL
+1923 YMTNYANALQSKL
-1936 DYVNSVIA
+1936 NYVNSVIA

-1950 AEEQEG
+1950 AEEQEK

-1968 ETFKSQMERYDELIS
+1968 ETFQSQMERYDELIS
-1983 SFIPDIEDAIQDA
+1983 SFIPDIEDSIQDA
-1996 IDKEIEINIQKFT
+1996 VDKEIEINIQKFT

-2020 AERDFNEFRR
+2020 AERDFNEFKR
-2030 KVVLGIKDDDI
+2030 KVIDGIKDEDI
-2041 LGNAKSKLR
+2041 LGNTQSKLK
-2050 DYTSYFDTNGNGTG
+2050 DYASYFDTNGHGVG
-2064 PIQKLTEQINDTMD
+2064 PVQKLTDQINDTMD
-2078 QIEQIDNNGW
+2078 QIKQIDNSGW
-2088 ADVYGDNKAQ
+2088 ADTYGDNKAQ

-2105 YYEELMHQLED
+2105 YYEELMQQLED

-2172 AQYYEQIEKNN
+2172 TQYYEQIEKNN

-2197 EEMMQKETDPE
+2197 EEMMQKETDPK

-2292 KYLDALDQTDSLSA
+2292 KYLEALDQTDSLSA

-2362 DSQGNYSYQFVSD
+2362 DSQGNYSYQFVAD
-2375 EDSIAQAQ
+2375 EDSIAQAR

-2417 KYAEIMSDMSLTDE
+2417 KYADIMSDMSLTDE

-2439 LQEQYGELINGLV
+2439 LQEQYGALINGLV

-2460 NLHESTFMALE
+2460 NLHESTFMTLE

-2492 RDLTDTEKDLI
+2492 RNLTDTEKDLI

-2511 DSGVQHMADVFARE
+2511 DSGVQHMADVFAKE
-2525 GGLIPTCKEA
+2525 GGLIPTCKNA

-2541 ATRDYQDSLDDLES
+2541 ATRDYQDSLDDLEA
-2555 AAGVDFDSIA
+2555 AAGVDFDSISA
-2565 EGYDENI
+2565 GYDENI
-2572 DKAQDLLYA
+2572 EKAQDLLYA

-2595 ILDVIAQLEDLIAK
+2595 ILEVISQLDDLIAK

-2617 VAATEAAYAFVAAQK
+2617 VAATEAAYAFVTAQK
-2632 EAAAAAA
+2632 EAAAAA
-2639 SGAGSGGSSGGG
+2639 SGTSGGGSSGGSG
-2651 SGGSGGSG
+2651 SSG
-2659 GGGSG
+2659 GGDSG
-2664 SGSGSGGGSG
+2664 SGNSSGRGGGD
-2674 GSGSGGDGVPRVG
+2674 SGSGGDGVPKVG

-2737 YGWLTQSQISGY
+2737 YGWLTQNQISGY
-2749 DTGGYTGDWGN
+2749 DTGGYTGNWGN

-2782 MLAAIGI
+2782 MLTAVSI
-2789 VRDIAGVLDNMQAS
+2789 VRDIAGVLDNMQSS

-2812 AGFNMPISDISAAS
+2812 SGFNMPISDISAAS

-2841 VQNSHEIEEAF
+2841 VQNSSEIEDAF

-2862 AYRDK
+2862 AYRTK
-2867 K
+2867 R

>member
-24 SLQSLQQLTANDL
+24 SLQSLQLLTANDL

-47 QANVQ
+47 QANEQ

-86 LKNLDINRVYR
+86 LKKLDINRVYR

-112 ITSQVLTT
+112 VTTQILTT

-128 SLLDSMAVTMKN
+128 SLLDSMAVTMRN
-140 TIKWSIS
+140 TIRWSIS

-161 YGYTKSLDRSLNDIR
+161 YGYTKSLDRSLNDIK
-176 IVTQKSADDMAD
+176 IVTQKSAEDMAD
-188 FAVQANKAAQSLA
+188 FAVQANKAAQGLA
-201 ASTTDYTDASLIY
+201 ASTTDYTNASLIY
-214 YQQGLNDE
+214 YQQGLDDE

-375 EEVGNKWANM
+375 EEVGQKWTSM

-419 VETSRNAVGILQ
+419 IETSRNAVGTLQ

-455 YDSLLKAEDINSV
+455 YDSLLKAEDINEV
-468 VDAFANITKAATAF
+468 VDAFTKITNAATAF

-558 VLQYG
+558 VLEYG

-569 QQNQANELIKTTNE
+569 QQNQANELIRVTNE
-583 LQNQRDAWEQTKQA
+583 LQNQKDAWEQTKQA

-611 LGQITDVTSL
+611 LGNITDITSL

-635 KDVNVLANQFAD
+635 KDVNLLANQFTE

-657 AFDLSESD
+657 AFDVSESD
-665 EDLNA
+665 KDLEA
-670 FQKEL
+670 FEKEL
-675 DRVNDRMNVYVDSV
+675 ARVNDRMEVYVSSV

-699 PESIAALK
+699 PESIIALK

-746 VKAYTDA
+746 VKVYTDA
-753 GNRIQQEAKKTANT
+753 GNKIQQEAKRAAGTL
-767 VKAEFEGASRDIE
+767 KAEFEGASKDIE

-789 FQNMTHRW
+789 FQNMTQRW
-797 SVEQTVQSYVQLA
+797 NVEQTVQQYVQLA

-818 AYNALT
+818 AYNSLT
-824 NVLNTWKN
+824 NVLNTWTN
-832 EDATFG
+832 EDASFG
-838 EKMSQTL
+838 EKISQTM

-933 VVNQIA
+933 VANQIA
-939 IKLQGVLGMNLKQIN
+939 IKLQGILGMNLKQIN
-954 AQYKD
+954 AQYKE
-959 QIASIV
+959 QIISIV
-965 ALIQAEN
+965 ELIQAEKI
-972 VDNNVKAKGIALQ
+972 DNGVKAKGIALQ

-1044 EIQSLYN
+1044 EIQGLYN
-1051 TYSKFYTTYNKTG
+1051 TYSKFYSTYNKTG
-1064 DNKDELREAT
+1064 DNKDELRDAT
-1074 EKLCKALQIEIDT
+1074 EKLCEALQIEIDT

-1130 GNSEQAAYDDS
+1130 GNSDPAAYDDS

-1148 AGWAGNDEQQVSDFL
+1148 AGAAGNDEQQVSDFL
-1163 ADRLDA
+1163 ADRLEA

-1189 NIKSIEDFVTTYETI
+1189 NIKTIEDFVTTYEAI

-1213 EFKDDRSVLDNSEIY
+1213 EFKDDRSALDDSEIY

-1243 AYIQLQNDI
+1243 AYIQLQDDI
-1252 KTYAQEFAEA
+1252 KTYAKEFAEA
-1262 TAQLQSADFDMSKVS
+1262 TTQLQSEDFDMSKIS
-1277 SIEDFEN
+1277 SIEEFES
-1284 YRNQYIEAL
+1284 YRNQYIQAL
-1293 KNTFESEGLE
+1293 EETFKAEGLQ
-1303 YTQEELEQYANKY
+1303 YTQEELEQYANDY

-1350 IKELEESGELE
+1350 IKELEENGELE

-1371 DSVEQV
+1371 DSVENV

-1386 EMLKSSVMEGEVK
+1386 EMLKSSVMEGSVQIK
-1399 IRTVM
+1399 TVM
-1404 EGVQSGDINYENIL
+1404 DGVQSGEINYKNIL
-1418 DNEDYQDLM
+1418 ENEDYQELM
-1427 KNLEQVRKEYPE
+1427 KNLQNVRKEYPE

-1453 GTQKYLEALETV
+1453 GTQKYLEALEIV

-1480 ANEAVEKVEQAL
+1480 ANEAADAAQQAL
-1492 DEITDE
+1492 DDITDE
-1498 DGEIIVDANTDAFE
+1498 ETGEIIVDADTEAFE
-1512 EAMNE
+1512 NAMDE

-1536 FESIMNAMDDIYNKA
+1536 FESIINAMDDIYNKA
-1551 DMIGENFIIAANDIR
+1551 DMIGESFIVAADDIR

-1584 GTIQLNEDIA
+1584 GTIQLNEDVA
-1594 RSAINAAEAEAAADA
+1594 RSAINAAETEAAADA
-1609 QAAVEKLKNQ
+1609 DAAVEKLKNQ
-1619 AILLRAKQ
+1619 AILLRSKQ
-1627 QSYLQMA
+1627 QVYLQMA
-1634 EAARVLAGMETDSEM
+1634 EAARVLAGTEVDSEM
-1649 DASQARATI
+1649 T
-1658 SAELANLKELN
+1658 ANEAIAKLNGGLSDLKQLN
-1669 SQITAQSEMDNQQ
+1669 SQITSQSEMDNQE
-1682 EVADSSNTNAGITAQ
+1682 EVANSSNSNALVTAQ

-1745 VSQEASILDQTQSA
+1745 TSQEASILEQTQNA
-1759 LDSANDTSNDVWAD
+1759 LDSATETSNDVWAD

-1809 FDNVRAG
+1809 FDNVRSG
-1816 HGTKDPKDSSKSK
+1816 HGTKNSKDK
-1829 KEKDPDY
+1829 KGKDPDY

-1857 EVHLNRLTKQ
+1857 EAHLNKLDKQ
-1867 QKKLYGQ
+1867 QKKLYGK
-1874 DLIDNLNEQLDI
+1874 DLIKNLNEQLDI
-1886 LEKQKDAYNV
+1886 LEKQKAAYQV
-1896 KLSIAKAEAQELRN
+1896 KLDIAKAEAQELRN

-1917 SFDADG
+1917 SFDSEG
-1923 YMSNYASALQSKL
+1923 YMTNYANALQSKL
-1936 DYVNSVIA
+1936 NYVNSVIA

-1950 AEEQEG
+1950 AEEQEK

-1968 ETFKSQMERYDELIS
+1968 ETFQSQMERYDELIS
-1983 SFIPDIEDAIQDA
+1983 SFIPDIEDSIQDA
-1996 IDKEIEINIQKFT
+1996 VDKEIEINIQKFT

-2020 AERDFNEFRR
+2020 AERDFNEFKR
-2030 KVVLGIKDDDI
+2030 KVIDEIKDEDI
-2041 LGNAKSKLR
+2041 LGNTQSKLK
-2050 DYTSYFDTNGNGTG
+2050 DYASYFDTNGHGVG
-2064 PIQKLTEQINDTMD
+2064 PVQKLTDQINDTMD
-2078 QIEQIDNNGW
+2078 QIKQIDNSGW
-2088 ADVYGDNKAQ
+2088 ADIYGDNKAQ

-2105 YYEELMHQLED
+2105 YYEELMQQLED

-2172 AQYYEQIEKNN
+2172 TQYYEQIEKNN

-2197 EEMMQKETDPE
+2197 EEMMQKETDPK

-2284 YAIQDLEN
+2284 YAIQNLEN
-2292 KYLDALDQTDSLSA
+2292 KYLEALDQTDSLSA

-2362 DSQGNYSYQFVSD
+2362 DSQGNYSYQFVAD

-2417 KYAEIMSDMSLTDE
+2417 KYADIMSDMSLTDE

-2439 LQEQYGELINGLV
+2439 LQEQYGTLINGLV

-2460 NLHESTFMALE
+2460 NLHESTFMTLE

-2492 RDLTDTEKDLI
+2492 RNLTDTEKDLI

-2511 DSGVQHMADVFARE
+2511 DSGVQHMADVFAKE
-2525 GGLIPTCKEA
+2525 GGLIPTCKNA

-2541 ATRDYQDSLDDLES
+2541 ATRDYQDSLDDLEA
-2555 AAGVDFDSIA
+2555 AAGVDFDSISA
-2565 EGYDENI
+2565 GYDENI
-2572 DKAQDLLYA
+2572 EKAQDLLYA

-2595 ILDVIAQLEDLIAK
+2595 ILEVISQLDDLIAK

-2617 VAATEAAYAFVAAQK
+2617 VAATEAAYAFVTAQK
-2632 EAAAAAA
+2632 EAAAAA
-2639 SGAGSGGSSGGG
+2639 SGTGGGGSSDGSGSSGGG
-2651 SGGSGGSG
+2651 D
-2659 GGGSG
+2659 SG
-2664 SGSGSGGGSG
+2664 SGNSSGRGEGD
-2674 GSGSGGDGVPRVG
+2674 SGSGGDGVPKVG

-2737 YGWLTQSQISGY
+2737 YGWLTQNQISGY
-2749 DTGGYTGDWGN
+2749 DTGGYTGSWGN

-2782 MLAAIGI
+2782 MLTAVSI
-2789 VRDIAGVLDNMQAS
+2789 VRDIAGVLDNMQSS

-2812 AGFNMPISDISAAS
+2812 SGFNMPISDISAAS
-2826 DTLEQDVHIEAHFPN
+2826 NTLEQDVHIEAHFPN
-2841 VQNSHEIEEAF
+2841 VQNSSEIEDAF

-2862 AYRDK
+2862 AYRTK
-2867 K
+2867 R

>member
-24 SLQSLQQLTANDL
+24 SLQSLQLLTANDL

-47 QANVQ
+47 QANAQ

-86 LKNLDINRVYR
+86 LKKLDINRVYR
-97 DFSAAGVAGQTAFRN
+97 DFSAAGIAGQTAFRN
-112 ITSQVLTT
+112 VTTQILTT

-128 SLLDSMAVTMKN
+128 SLLDSMAVTMRN

-176 IVTQKSADDMAD
+176 IVTQKSAEDMAD
-188 FAVQANKAAQSLA
+188 FAVQANKAAQGLA
-201 ASTTDYTDASLIY
+201 ASTTDYTNASLIY
-214 YQQGLNDE
+214 YQQGLDDE

-375 EEVGNKWANM
+375 EEVGQKWTSM

-404 NLLALFDNWDNYTKA
+404 NLLALFDNWDDYTKA
-419 VETSRNAVGILQ
+419 VEVSRDAVGTLQ

-455 YDSLLKAEDINSV
+455 YDSLLKAEDINEV
-468 VDAFANITKAATAF
+468 VDAFTKITNAATAF

-558 VLQYG
+558 VLEYG

-569 QQNQANELIKTTNE
+569 QQNQANELIRVTNE
-583 LQNQRDAWEQTKQA
+583 LQNQKDAWEQTKQA
-597 AEQFYQQ
+597 TEQFYQQ

-611 LGQITDVTSL
+611 LGNITDTTSL

-635 KDVNVLANQFAD
+635 KDVNLLANQFAE

-657 AFDLSESD
+657 AFDVSESD
-665 EDLNA
+665 KDLEA
-670 FQKEL
+670 FEKEL
-675 DRVNDRMNVYVDSV
+675 ARVNDRMEVYVSSV

-699 PESIAALK
+699 PESITALK

-717 SKSIEKSSSG
+717 SKSIEKSNSG

-746 VKAYTDA
+746 VKVYTDA
-753 GNRIQQEAKKTANT
+753 GNKIQQEAKKAAGTL
-767 VKAEFEGASRDIE
+767 KAEFEGASKDIE
-780 NNLNTVDKS
+780 NNLNAVDKS
-789 FQNMTHRW
+789 FQNMTQRW
-797 SVEQTVQSYVQLA
+797 NIEQTVQQYVQLA

-818 AYNALT
+818 AYNSLT
-824 NVLNTWKN
+824 NVLNTWQN
-832 EDATFG
+832 EDASFG
-838 EKMSQTL
+838 EKISQTM

-854 LINSFSRLNEVFGTT
+854 LISSFSKLNEVFGTT

-933 VVNQIA
+933 VANQIA

-954 AQYKD
+954 AQYKE
-959 QIASIV
+959 QIISIV
-965 ALIQAEN
+965 ELIQAEKI
-972 VDNNVKAKGIALQ
+972 DNGVKAKGIALQ

-1000 IAALSALVIGI
+1000 ITALSALVIGI
-1011 HAYIA
+1011 HAYTA
-1016 AEEKAIQ
+1016 AQEKAIQ
-1023 RAVDSAR
+1023 KTIDSAKS
-1030 ARRDEALAIEEENN
+1030 RRDDALAIAEENK

-1051 TYSKFYTTYNKTG
+1051 TYSNYYSTYNKTG
-1064 DNKDELREAT
+1064 DNKDELRDAT
-1074 EKLCKALQIEIDT
+1074 EKLCEALQIEIDT

-1097 VNRKIAEARQTQ
+1097 VNKKIAEARQAQ

-1116 AQTGLDNAGMALMR
+1116 AKSGKGAAEEALLGEGLSKGWGPSITFDDTGVNTRDEYNFWEALNDSLQSQLSEQIESGDLTVAGGQGVQFLVSGIDSAEEFILVYDAIQNAMNDMANDLVEGMDKDTR
-1130 GNSEQAAYDDS
+1130 NNSETYQQAKD
-1141 WSTIQFD
+1141 WL
-1148 AGWAGNDEQQVSDFL
+1148 E
-1163 ADRLDA
+1163 
-1169 LNLDMQVNRSGTIS
+1169 
-1183 QDFYVN
+1183 N
-1189 NIKSIEDFVTTYETI
+1189 NKDNYQKYFEVQEAINT
-1204 KQAYEDMAT
+1204 AT
-1213 EFKDDRSVLDNSEIY
+1213 K
-1228 QSLHEWLSD
+1228 
-1237 SKEDYE
+1237 
-1243 AYIQLQNDI
+1243 
-1252 KTYAQEFAEA
+1252 EFAEA
-1262 TAQLQSADFDMSKVS
+1262 TAQLQSEDFDMSKIS
-1277 SIEDFEN
+1277 SIDDFEN
-1284 YRNQYIEAL
+1284 YRNQYIQAL
-1293 KNTFESEGLE
+1293 EDTFKAEGLE
-1303 YTQEELEQYANKY
+1303 YTQEELEQYADEY

-1350 IKELEESGELE
+1350 IKELEENGELE

-1371 DSVEQV
+1371 DSVENV

-1386 EMLKSSVMEGEVK
+1386 EMLKSSVMEGSVQIK
-1399 IRTVM
+1399 TVM
-1404 EGVQSGDINYENIL
+1404 DGVQSGEINYKNIL
-1418 DNEDYQDLM
+1418 ENEDYQELM
-1427 KNLEQVRKEYPE
+1427 KNLQNVRKEYPE

-1453 GTQKYLEALETV
+1453 GTQKYLEALEIV

-1480 ANEAVEKVEQAL
+1480 ANEAADAAQQAL
-1492 DEITDE
+1492 DDITDE
-1498 DGEIIVDANTDAFE
+1498 ETGEIIVDADTEAFE
-1512 EAMNE
+1512 NAMDE

-1551 DMIGENFIIAANDIR
+1551 DMIGESFIVAADDIR

-1584 GTIQLNEDIA
+1584 GTIQLNEDVA
-1594 RSAINAAEAEAAADA
+1594 RSAINAAETEAAADA
-1609 QAAVEKLKNQ
+1609 DAAVEKLKNQ
-1619 AILLRAKQ
+1619 AILLRSKQ
-1627 QSYLQMA
+1627 QVYLQIA
-1634 EAARVLAGMETDSEM
+1634 EAARVLAGTEVDSEM
-1649 DASQARATI
+1649 T
-1658 SAELANLKELN
+1658 ANEAIAKLNGGLSDLKQLN
-1669 SQITAQSEMDNQQ
+1669 SQITSQSEMDNQE
-1682 EVADSSNTNAGITAQ
+1682 EVANSSNSNALVTAQ

-1714 NDAIANMQAAAS
+1714 NDAIANMQAAAGNS
-1726 GSGAGTVG
+1726 GTRTVG

-1745 VSQEASILDQTQSA
+1745 TSQEASILEQTQNA
-1759 LDSANDTSNDVWAD
+1759 LDSAADTSNDVWAD

-1809 FDNVRAG
+1809 FDNVRSG
-1816 HGTKDPKDSSKSK
+1816 HGTKDSKDK
-1829 KEKDPDY
+1829 KGKDPDY

-1857 EVHLNRLTKQ
+1857 EAHLNKLDKQ
-1867 QKKLYGQ
+1867 QKKLYGK
-1874 DLIDNLNEQLDI
+1874 DLIKNLNEQLDI
-1886 LEKQKDAYNV
+1886 LEKQKAAYQV
-1896 KLSIAKAEAQELRN
+1896 KLDIAKAEAQELRN

-1917 SFDADG
+1917 SFDSEG
-1923 YMSNYASALQSKL
+1923 YMTNYANALQSKL
-1936 DYVNSVIA
+1936 NYVNSVIA
-1944 QYNAMS
+1944 QYNGMS
-1950 AEEQEG
+1950 AEEQEK

-1968 ETFKSQMERYDELIS
+1968 ETFQSQINRYDELIS
-1983 SFIPDIEDAIQDA
+1983 SFIPDIEDSIQDA
-1996 IDKEIEINIQKFT
+1996 VDKEIEINIQKFT

-2020 AERDFNEFRR
+2020 AERDFNEFKR
-2030 KVVLGIKDDDI
+2030 KVIDGIKDDDI
-2041 LGNAKSKLR
+2041 LGNAQSKLK
-2050 DYTSYFDTNGNGTG
+2050 DYTSYFDTNGHGVG
-2064 PIQKLTEQINDTMD
+2064 PVQKLTDQINDTMD
-2078 QIEQIDNNGW
+2078 QIKQIDDSGW
-2088 ADVYGDNKAQ
+2088 ADAYGDNKAQ

-2105 YYEELMHQLED
+2105 YYEELMQQLED

-2129 DMIDEAVEAFD
+2129 DMIDEAVKAFD

-2148 IKDLLDHDMNVI
+2148 IKNLLDHDMNVI

-2172 AQYYEQIEKNN
+2172 TQYYEQIEKNN

-2292 KYLDALDQTDSLSA
+2292 KYLEALDQTDSLSA

-2417 KYAEIMSDMSLTDE
+2417 KYADIMSDMSLTDE

-2460 NLHESTFMALE
+2460 NLHESTFMTLE

-2492 RDLTDTEKDLI
+2492 RNLTDTEKNLI

-2511 DSGVQHMADVFARE
+2511 DSGVQHMADVFAKE
-2525 GGLIPTCKEA
+2525 GGLIPTCKNA

-2541 ATRDYQDSLDDLES
+2541 ATRDYQNSLDDLET
-2555 AAGVDFDSIA
+2555 AAGVDFDSISA
-2565 EGYDENI
+2565 GYDENI
-2572 DKAQDLLYA
+2572 EKAQDLLYA

-2595 ILDVIAQLEDLIAK
+2595 ILEVISQLEDLIAK

-2617 VAATEAAYAFVAAQK
+2617 QAATEAAYAFVTAQK
-2632 EAAAAAA
+2632 EAAAAA
-2639 SGAGSGGSSGGG
+2639 SGTGGGGSSGG
-2651 SGGSGGSG
+2651 SGNSG
-2659 GGGSG
+2659 GGDSG
-2664 SGSGSGGGSG
+2664 SGNSSGRDGGD
-2674 GSGSGGDGVPRVG
+2674 SGSGGDGVPKVG

-2737 YGWLTQSQISGY
+2737 YGWLTQNQISGY
-2749 DTGGYTGDWGN
+2749 DTGGYTGSWGN

-2782 MLAAIGI
+2782 MLTAVSI
-2789 VRDIAGVLDNMQAS
+2789 VRDIAGVLDNMQSS
-2803 MMSRVMGLS
+2803 MMNRVMGLS
-2812 AGFNMPISDISAAS
+2812 SGFNIPVSDISAAS

-2841 VQNSHEIEEAF
+2841 VQNSSEIEDAF

-2862 AYRDK
+2862 AYRTK
-2867 K
+2867 R

>member
-24 SLQSLQQLTANDL
+24 SLQSLQQITANDL
-37 MKLDKTMNLR
+37 MNLNKTMNLR
-47 QANVQ
+47 QANDQ
-52 LQQIK
+52 LQQIR

-86 LKNLDINRVYR
+86 LKNLDINRIYR

-112 ITSQVLTT
+112 VTTQILTT

-147 SAVMNSFTGSIQQA
+147 SAVMNSFTGSVQQA
-161 YGYTKSLDRSLNDIR
+161 YGYVKSLDRSLNDIR

-201 ASTTDYTDASLIY
+201 ANTTDYTNASLIY
-214 YQQGLNDE
+214 YQQGLSDE

-307 QLSTIISVTRQAPE
+307 QLSTIIAVTRQAPE

-375 EEVGNKWANM
+375 EEVGSKWANM
-385 SREQQVALSQA
+385 TREQQVGLSQA

-419 VETSRNAVGILQ
+419 IETSRDAVGTLQ
-431 EQQDTYMEGTQ
+431 EQQDIYMEGTQ

-455 YDSLLKAEDINSV
+455 YDSLLKAEDINGV

-482 VDTVGGGKNVLLGLG
+482 VDTVGGGKNTLLGLG

-507 FSSSIA
+507 LSSSIA

-545 DAATQKLIAMKEQ
+545 DAAIQKLIAMKEQ

-563 NIVTVE
+563 NIVTLE
-569 QQNQANELIKTTNE
+569 QQNQANELIKVTNE
-583 LQNQRDAWEQTKQA
+583 LQNQKEAWEQTKQA

-604 QTGQSLN
+604 QTGQNLN
-611 LGQITDVTSL
+611 LNSITDTTSL

-635 KDVNVLANQFAD
+635 KDVNILSNQFVD
-647 AFESA
+647 ILESA

-657 AFDLSESD
+657 AFDLSESE
-665 EDLNA
+665 EDLDG
-670 FQKEL
+670 FLKEL
-675 DRVNDRMNVYVDSV
+675 ERVNDRMYVYVANI
-689 QEMVNANKAA
+689 QEMIDANKGA

-707 KALNDYNTAL
+707 KALNDYNIAL
-717 SKSIEKSSSG
+717 SKSVETSSSG
-727 GLGEALIND
+727 KLGEALIND

-746 VKAYTDA
+746 IKVYTDA
-753 GNRIQQEAKKTANT
+753 GNKIQQEAKKTANT
-767 VKAEFEGASRDIE
+767 LKAEFEGASRDIE

-789 FQNMTHRW
+789 FQNMTQRW
-797 SVEQTVQSYVQLA
+797 NIEQTVQQYVQLA

-818 AYNALT
+818 AYNSLT

-832 EDATFG
+832 EDTTFG
-838 EKMSQTL
+838 EKISQTL

-869 NLLVGAFN
+869 NLLAGIWAGMQERHATMTVINTSAIAAQN
-877 ALKATSTSVT
+877 TALG
-887 TAHVLAQTAE
+887 LE
-897 NAQFT
+897 
-902 LTQAQIAKIIQ
+902 QAQINKLIIALNAKI
-913 EYYAYDAAVA
+913 AAE
-923 GGAAA
+923 
-928 QSTAN
+928 
-933 VVNQIA
+933 
-939 IKLQGVLGMNLKQIN
+939 NLN
-954 AQYKD
+954 
-959 QIASIV
+959 IASMTKSQLSILLKNV
-965 ALIQAEN
+965 ALQE
-972 VDNNVKAKGIALQ
+972 GIALTSAQTLALMQEIAVEKLHGAELSKLTILQ
-985 EAWNASLLANPIVLV
+985 EAWNASLLSNPIVII
-1000 IAALSALVIGI
+1000 IAVLSALVIGI
-1011 HAYIA
+1011 NAYIKA
-1016 AEEKAIQ
+1016 QEKATQKTI
-1023 RAVDSAR
+1023 DNAR
-1030 ARRDEALAIEEENN
+1030 ARRDEILAIEEENKK
-1044 EIQSLYN
+1044 IQELYN
-1051 TYSKFYTTYNKTG
+1051 TYSSFYSIYNKTG
-1064 DNKDELREAT
+1064 NNKDELRDATKQLCEA
-1074 EKLCKALQIEIDT
+1074 LGVEIDT

-1097 VNRKIAEARQTQ
+1097 INKKIAETRQTQ
-1109 AKEALDK
+1109 AKKALDEAK
-1116 AQTGLDNAGMALMR
+1116 VGLESAKDAAFY
-1130 GNSEQAAYDDS
+1130 NSTYQQDIDRRKITFNKKGISSDDEYTFQSLLYSQLSKELQEQINSGDIS
-1141 WSTIQFD
+1141 IRRNTEGFD
-1148 AGWAGNDEQQVSDFL
+1148 EVVIEDVD
-1163 ADRLDA
+1163 
-1169 LNLDMQVNRSGTIS
+1169 T
-1183 QDFYVN
+1183 
-1189 NIKSIEDFVTTYETI
+1189 IEDFIAIYKAIDNAMLYIENNLDKETR
-1204 KQAYEDMAT
+1204 D
-1213 EFKDDRSVLDNSEIY
+1213 SSETFNQIR
-1228 QSLHEWLSD
+1228 EWLKNS
-1237 SKEDYE
+1237 SEDYE
-1243 AYIQLQNDI
+1243 KLIQSKENI
-1252 KTYAQEFAEA
+1252 ITYAKELAEA
-1262 TAQLQSADFDMSKVS
+1262 NAQLQLEGFDISKVS
-1277 SIEDFEN
+1277 SIEDFEK
-1284 YRNQYIEAL
+1284 YRDQYIQSLEEVF
-1293 KNTFESEGLE
+1293 KNEDLE
-1303 YTQEELEQYANKY
+1303 YTQEELDQYANEY
-1316 LSTLDAISGYVQQFN
+1316 LSTLDTISTYVQQFN
-1331 IKEELEQ
+1331 IKEELKQ
-1338 RLSGTKEEIDAF
+1338 RLSGTKEEINAF
-1350 IKELEESGELE
+1350 IKELEENEELE
-1361 LAATLTINEG
+1361 LTATLTINEG
-1371 DSVEQV
+1371 DSVEQI
-1377 REALEKLKA
+1377 RETLKKLKS
-1386 EMLKSSVMEGEVK
+1386 EMLKSSVVKGEAQ

-1418 DNEDYQDLM
+1418 KNEDYQELM
-1427 KNLEQVRKEYPE
+1427 KNLEKVRAQYPE

-1453 GTQKYLEALETV
+1453 GTQKYLEALETI
-1465 QDKLASLNFKYLEDA
+1465 QDKLVSLNFKYLEDA
-1480 ANEAVEKVEQAL
+1480 ANETIETVEKLMEDVV
-1492 DEITDE
+1492 DEE
-1498 DGEIIVDANTDAFE
+1498 GEIKIGIDTNAFE
-1512 EAMNE
+1512 DAMNE

-1584 GTIQLNEDIA
+1584 GTIQLNKDIV
-1594 RSAINAAEAEAAADA
+1594 RSAIDAAEEEAAADA
-1609 QAAVEKLKNQ
+1609 QAAVNKLKNQ

-1634 EAARVLAGMETDSEM
+1634 EAARVLAGMETDSET

-1658 SAELANLKELN
+1658 SAELADLKKIN

-1682 EVADSSNTNAGITAQ
+1682 EVADNSNINAGVTAQ
-1697 NWAQGFQAAAVA
+1697 NWTQGFYAAAVA

-1714 NDAIANMQAAAS
+1714 NDAIANMQVAAR
-1726 GSGAGTVG
+1726 GSGIDQVG
-1734 NYAVNYQGASG
+1734 KYDVNYQGASG
-1745 VSQEASILDQTQSA
+1745 TSQEASLLNQTQDA
-1759 LDSANDTSNDVWAD
+1759 LNSANNTSQDTWAN
-1773 LAGKYQ
+1773 LAGQYQ

-1793 GMIAQ
+1793 GMITQ

-1816 HGTKDPKDSSKSK
+1816 HGTKDPKK
-1829 KEKDPDY
+1829 KKTKDPDY

-1846 YHDINLELEDL
+1846 YHDINLELEEL
-1857 EVHLNRLTKQ
+1857 EVHLNRLNKQ

-1874 DLIDNLNEQLDI
+1874 DLINNLNEQLKI
-1886 LEKQKDAYNV
+1886 LEKQKAAYEA
-1896 KLSIAKAEAQELRN
+1896 KLEIAKAEAQELKN
-1910 MLAMQGV
+1910 ILASQGV

-1923 YMSNYASALQSKL
+1923 YMTNYASALQAKL

-1944 QYNAMS
+1944 QYNSMS
-1950 AEEQEG
+1950 AEEQKG

-1968 ETFKSQMERYDELIS
+1968 ENFKSQMERYDELIS
-1983 SFIPDIEDAIQDA
+1983 SSIPDIEDAIQDA
-1996 IDKEIEINIQKFT
+1996 VDKEIEINIQKFT
-2009 MEVELRLDMAE
+2009 MEVELRLDMAK
-2020 AERDFNEFRR
+2020 AERDFNEFQR

-2041 LGNAKSKLR
+2041 LGNAKSKLK
-2050 DYTSYFDTNGNGTG
+2050 DYTSYFDTNGNSTG
-2064 PIQKLTEQINDTMD
+2064 PIQKLTDQINNTMD
-2078 QIEQIDNNGW
+2078 QIEQIDKNGR
-2088 ADVYGDNKAQ
+2088 ADIYGDNKAQ

-2105 YYEELMHQLED
+2105 YYEELMQQLED

-2197 EEMMQKETDPE
+2197 EEMMNKETDPK
-2208 AKEKWEEEWMD
+2208 AREKWEEEWMN

-2234 LIDKYQNAINQA
+2234 IIDKYQNAINQT

-2318 GMLKDKDKLT
+2318 DMLKDKDKLT

-2417 KYAEIMSDMSLTDE
+2417 KYTEIMSDMSLTDE
-2431 ERQERAKL
+2431 ERQERVKL

-2471 GLYAADAE
+2471 GLYEADAE

-2484 TGKDIEAF
+2484 TGKEIEAF
-2492 RDLTDTEKDLI
+2492 RNLTESEKDLV

-2511 DSGVQHMADVFARE
+2511 DSGIQHMADVFAGE
-2525 GGLIPTCKEA
+2525 GGLIPTCKDA
-2535 FEELDQ
+2535 FRELDQ
-2541 ATRDYQDSLDDLES
+2541 VTKDYQDSLDNLES

-2565 EGYDENI
+2565 AGYDENI
-2572 DKAQDLLYA
+2572 EKAQDLLYA
-2581 NDDLINKYMEEIDA
+2581 NDDLINKYTEEINA
-2595 ILDVIAQLEDLIAK
+2595 ILDVISQLEDLIGK
-2609 YEEAQAAA
+2609 YGEAQAAA
-2617 VAATEAAYAFVAAQK
+2617 IAATEAAYAFVTAQK
-2632 EAAAAAA
+2632 ESAAAAA
-2639 SGAGSGGSSGGG
+2639 GADSGSGGSGSGGSG
-2651 SGGSGGSG
+2651 SSGKNSGSGSGSSGGSGGSG
-2659 GGGSG
+2659 SG
-2664 SGSGSGGGSG
+2664 
-2674 GSGSGGDGVPRVG
+2674 GGDGVPRVG

-2782 MLAAIGI
+2782 MLAAVSI
-2789 VRDIAGVLDNMQAS
+2789 VRNIAGVLDNIQAN
-2803 MMSRVMGLS
+2803 MTSRVMGLS
-2812 AGFNMPISDISAAS
+2812 SGFNMPISDISATS

-2841 VQNSHEIEEAF
+2841 VQNSHEIEDAF

-2862 AYRDK
+2862 AYK
-2867 K
+2867 TKI

>member
-24 SLQSLQQLTANDL
+24 SLQSLQLLTANDL

-47 QANVQ
+47 QANEQ

-86 LKNLDINRVYR
+86 LKKLDINRVYR

-112 ITSQVLTT
+112 VTTQILTT

-128 SLLDSMAVTMKN
+128 SLLDSMAVTMRN

-176 IVTQKSADDMAD
+176 IVTQKSAEDMAD
-188 FAVQANKAAQSLA
+188 FAVQANKAAQGLA
-201 ASTTDYTDASLIY
+201 ASTTDYTNASLIY
-214 YQQGLNDE
+214 YQQGLDDE

-375 EEVGNKWANM
+375 EEVGQKWTSM

-419 VETSRNAVGILQ
+419 IETSRNAVGTLQ

-455 YDSLLKAEDINSV
+455 YDSLLKAEDINEV
-468 VDAFANITKAATAF
+468 VDAFTKITNAATAF

-558 VLQYG
+558 VLEYG

-569 QQNQANELIKTTNE
+569 QQNQANELIRVTNE
-583 LQNQRDAWEQTKQA
+583 LQNQKDAWEQTKQA

-611 LGQITDVTSL
+611 LGNITDITSL

-635 KDVNVLANQFAD
+635 KDVNLLANQFAE

-657 AFDLSESD
+657 AFDVSESD
-665 EDLNA
+665 KDLEA
-670 FQKEL
+670 FEKEL
-675 DRVNDRMNVYVDSV
+675 ARVNDRMEVYVSSV

-699 PESIAALK
+699 PESITALK
-707 KALNDYNTAL
+707 KVLNDYNTAL

-746 VKAYTDA
+746 VKVYTDA
-753 GNRIQQEAKKTANT
+753 GNKIQQEAKRAAGTL
-767 VKAEFEGASRDIE
+767 KAEFEGASKDIE

-789 FQNMTHRW
+789 FQNMTQRW
-797 SVEQTVQSYVQLA
+797 NVEQTVQQYVQLA

-818 AYNALT
+818 AYNSLT
-824 NVLNTWKN
+824 NVLNTWTN
-832 EDATFG
+832 EDASFG
-838 EKMSQTL
+838 EKISQTM

-933 VVNQIA
+933 VANQIA
-939 IKLQGVLGMNLKQIN
+939 IKLQGILGMNLKQIN
-954 AQYKD
+954 AQYKE
-959 QIASIV
+959 QIISIV
-965 ALIQAEN
+965 ELIQAEKI
-972 VDNNVKAKGIALQ
+972 DNGVKAKGIALQ

-1044 EIQSLYN
+1044 EIQGLYN
-1051 TYSKFYTTYNKTG
+1051 TYSKFYSTYNKTG
-1064 DNKDELREAT
+1064 DNKDELRDAT
-1074 EKLCKALQIEIDT
+1074 EKLCEALQIEIDT

-1130 GNSEQAAYDDS
+1130 GNSDSAAYDDS

-1148 AGWAGNDEQQVSDFL
+1148 AGAAGNDEQQVSDFL
-1163 ADRLDA
+1163 ADRLEA

-1189 NIKSIEDFVTTYETI
+1189 NIKTIEDFVTTYEAI

-1213 EFKDDRSVLDNSEIY
+1213 EFKDDRSVLDDSEIY

-1243 AYIQLQNDI
+1243 AYIQLQDDT
-1252 KTYAQEFAEA
+1252 KTYAKEFAEA
-1262 TAQLQSADFDMSKVS
+1262 TAQLQSEDFDMSKIS
-1277 SIEDFEN
+1277 SIEEFES
-1284 YRNQYIEAL
+1284 YRNQYIQAL
-1293 KNTFESEGLE
+1293 EETFKAEGLQ
-1303 YTQEELEQYANKY
+1303 YTQEELEQYANDY

-1350 IKELEESGELE
+1350 IKELEENGELE

-1371 DSVEQV
+1371 DSVENV

-1386 EMLKSSVMEGEVK
+1386 EMLKSSVMEGSVQIK
-1399 IRTVM
+1399 TVM
-1404 EGVQSGDINYENIL
+1404 DGVQSGEINYKNIL
-1418 DNEDYQDLM
+1418 ENEDYQELM
-1427 KNLEQVRKEYPE
+1427 KNLQNVRKEYPE

-1453 GTQKYLEALETV
+1453 GTQKYLEALEIV

-1480 ANEAVEKVEQAL
+1480 ANEAADAAQQAL
-1492 DEITDE
+1492 DDITDE
-1498 DGEIIVDANTDAFE
+1498 ETGEIIVDADTEAFE
-1512 EAMNE
+1512 NAMDE

-1536 FESIMNAMDDIYNKA
+1536 FESIINAMDDIYNKA
-1551 DMIGENFIIAANDIR
+1551 DMIGESFIVAADDIR

-1584 GTIQLNEDIA
+1584 GTIQLNEDVA
-1594 RSAINAAEAEAAADA
+1594 RSAINAAETEAAADA
-1609 QAAVEKLKNQ
+1609 DAAVEKLKNQ
-1619 AILLRAKQ
+1619 AILLRSKQ
-1627 QSYLQMA
+1627 QVYLQMA
-1634 EAARVLAGMETDSEM
+1634 EAARVLAGTEVDSEM
-1649 DASQARATI
+1649 T
-1658 SAELANLKELN
+1658 ANEAIAKLNGGLSDLKQLN
-1669 SQITAQSEMDNQQ
+1669 SQITSQSEMDNQE
-1682 EVADSSNTNAGITAQ
+1682 EVANSSNSNALVTAQ

-1726 GSGAGTVG
+1726 GSGTGTVG

-1745 VSQEASILDQTQSA
+1745 TSQEASILEQTQNA
-1759 LDSANDTSNDVWAD
+1759 LDSATETSNDVWAD

-1809 FDNVRAG
+1809 FDNVRSG
-1816 HGTKDPKDSSKSK
+1816 HGTKDSKDK
-1829 KEKDPDY
+1829 KGKDPDY

-1857 EVHLNRLTKQ
+1857 EAHLNKLDKQ
-1867 QKKLYGQ
+1867 QKKLYGK
-1874 DLIDNLNEQLDI
+1874 DLIKNLNEQLDI
-1886 LEKQKDAYNV
+1886 LEKQKAAYQV
-1896 KLSIAKAEAQELRN
+1896 KLDIAKAEVQELRN

-1917 SFDADG
+1917 SFDSEG
-1923 YMSNYASALQSKL
+1923 YMTNYANALQSKL
-1936 DYVNSVIA
+1936 NYVNSVIA

-1950 AEEQEG
+1950 AEEQEK

-1968 ETFKSQMERYDELIS
+1968 ETFQSQMERYDELIS
-1983 SFIPDIEDAIQDA
+1983 SFIPDIEDSIQDA
-1996 IDKEIEINIQKFT
+1996 VDKEIEINIQKFT

-2020 AERDFNEFRR
+2020 AERDFNEFKR
-2030 KVVLGIKDDDI
+2030 KVIDGIKDEDI
-2041 LGNAKSKLR
+2041 LGNTQFKLK
-2050 DYTSYFDTNGNGTG
+2050 DYTSYFDTNGHGVG
-2064 PIQKLTEQINDTMD
+2064 PVQKLTDQINDTID
-2078 QIEQIDNNGW
+2078 QIKQIDNSGW
-2088 ADVYGDNKAQ
+2088 ADAYGDNKAQ

-2105 YYEELMHQLED
+2105 YYEELMQQLED

-2172 AQYYEQIEKNN
+2172 TQYYEQIEKNN

-2197 EEMMQKETDPE
+2197 EEMMQKETDPK

-2292 KYLDALDQTDSLSA
+2292 KYLEALDQTDSLSA

-2362 DSQGNYSYQFVSD
+2362 DSQGNYSYQFVAD

-2417 KYAEIMSDMSLTDE
+2417 KYADIMSDMSLTDE

-2439 LQEQYGELINGLV
+2439 LQEQYGTLINGLV

-2460 NLHESTFMALE
+2460 NLHESTFMTLE

-2492 RDLTDTEKDLI
+2492 RNLTDTEKDLI

-2511 DSGVQHMADVFARE
+2511 DSGVQHMADVFAKE
-2525 GGLIPTCKEA
+2525 GGLIPTCKNA

-2541 ATRDYQDSLDDLES
+2541 ATRDYQDSLDDLEA
-2555 AAGVDFDSIA
+2555 AAGVDFDSISA
-2565 EGYDENI
+2565 GYDENI
-2572 DKAQDLLYA
+2572 EKAQDLLYA

-2595 ILDVIAQLEDLIAK
+2595 ILEVISQLDDLIAK

-2617 VAATEAAYAFVAAQK
+2617 VAATEAAYAFVTAQK
-2632 EAAAAAA
+2632 EAAAAA
-2639 SGAGSGGSSGGG
+2639 SGTGGGGSSGG
-2651 SGGSGGSG
+2651 SGNSG
-2659 GGGSG
+2659 GGDSG
-2664 SGSGSGGGSG
+2664 SGNSSGRDGGD
-2674 GSGSGGDGVPRVG
+2674 SGSGGDGVPKVG

-2737 YGWLTQSQISGY
+2737 YGWLTQNQISGY
-2749 DTGGYTGDWGN
+2749 DTGGYTGSWGN

-2782 MLAAIGI
+2782 MLTAVSI
-2789 VRDIAGVLDNMQAS
+2789 VRDIAGVLDNMQSS
-2803 MMSRVMGLS
+2803 MMSRIMGLS
-2812 AGFNMPISDISAAS
+2812 SGFNMPISDISAAS

-2841 VQNSHEIEEAF
+2841 VQNSSEIEDAF

-2862 AYRDK
+2862 AYRTK
-2867 K
+2867 R

>member
-24 SLQSLQQLTANDL
+24 SLQSLQLLTANDL

-47 QANVQ
+47 QANAQ

-86 LKNLDINRVYR
+86 LKKLDINRVYR

-112 ITSQVLTT
+112 VTTQILTT

-128 SLLDSMAVTMKN
+128 SLLDSMAVTMRN

-176 IVTQKSADDMAD
+176 IVTQKSAEDMAD
-188 FAVQANKAAQSLA
+188 FAVQANKAAQGLA
-201 ASTTDYTDASLIY
+201 ASTTDYTNASLIY
-214 YQQGLNDE
+214 YQQGLDDE

-344 TTLGSYT
+344 TTLGNYT

-375 EEVGNKWANM
+375 EEVGQKWAGM

-404 NLLALFDNWDNYTKA
+404 NLLALFDNWDDYTKA
-419 VETSRNAVGILQ
+419 VEVSKNAVGTLQ

-455 YDSLLKAEDINSV
+455 YDSLLKAEDINEV
-468 VDAFANITKAATAF
+468 VDAFTKITNAATAF
-482 VDTVGGGKNVLLGLG
+482 VDTVGGGKNILLGLG

-558 VLQYG
+558 VLEYG

-569 QQNQANELIKTTNE
+569 QQNQANELIRVTNE
-583 LQNQRDAWEQTKQA
+583 LQNQKDAWEQTKQA
-597 AEQFYQQ
+597 TEQFYQQ

-611 LGQITDVTSL
+611 LGNITDTTSL

-635 KDVNVLANQFAD
+635 KDVNLLANQFAE

-657 AFDLSESD
+657 AFDVSESD
-665 EDLNA
+665 KDLEA
-670 FQKEL
+670 FEKEL
-675 DRVNDRMNVYVDSV
+675 ARVNDRMEVYVSSV

-699 PESIAALK
+699 PESIIALK

-717 SKSIEKSSSG
+717 SKSIEKSNSG

-746 VKAYTDA
+746 VKVYTDA
-753 GNRIQQEAKKTANT
+753 GNKIQQEAKKAAGTL
-767 VKAEFEGASRDIE
+767 KAEFEGASKDIE
-780 NNLNTVDKS
+780 NNLNAVDKS
-789 FQNMTHRW
+789 FQNMTQRW
-797 SVEQTVQSYVQLA
+797 NIEQTVQQYVQLA

-818 AYNALT
+818 AYNSLT
-824 NVLNTWKN
+824 NVLNTWQN
-832 EDATFG
+832 EDASFG
-838 EKMSQTL
+838 EKISQTM

-854 LINSFSRLNEVFGTT
+854 LISSFSKLNEVFGTT

-933 VVNQIA
+933 VANQIA
-939 IKLQGVLGMNLKQIN
+939 IKLQGILGMNLKQIN
-954 AQYKD
+954 AQYKE
-959 QIASIV
+959 QIISIV
-965 ALIQAEN
+965 ELIQAEKI
-972 VDNNVKAKGIALQ
+972 DNGVKAKGIALQ

-1044 EIQSLYN
+1044 EIQGLYN
-1051 TYSKFYTTYNKTG
+1051 TYSKFYSTYNKTG
-1064 DNKDELREAT
+1064 DNKDELRDAT
-1074 EKLCKALQIEIDT
+1074 EKLCEALQIEIDT

-1130 GNSEQAAYDDS
+1130 GNSDSAAYDDN

-1148 AGWAGNDEQQVSDFL
+1148 AGAAGNDEQQVSDFL
-1163 ADRLDA
+1163 ADRLEA

-1189 NIKSIEDFVTTYETI
+1189 NIKTIEDFVTTYEAI

-1213 EFKDDRSVLDNSEIY
+1213 EFKDDRSVLDDSEIY

-1243 AYIQLQNDI
+1243 AYIQLQDDI
-1252 KTYAQEFAEA
+1252 KTYAKEFAEA
-1262 TAQLQSADFDMSKVS
+1262 TAQLQSEDFDMSKIS
-1277 SIEDFEN
+1277 SIEEFES
-1284 YRNQYIEAL
+1284 YRNQYIQAL
-1293 KNTFESEGLE
+1293 EETFKAEGLQ
-1303 YTQEELEQYANKY
+1303 YTQEELEQYANDY

-1350 IKELEESGELE
+1350 IKELEENGELE

-1371 DSVEQV
+1371 DSVENV

-1386 EMLKSSVMEGEVK
+1386 EMLKSSVMEGSVQIK
-1399 IRTVM
+1399 TVM
-1404 EGVQSGDINYENIL
+1404 DGVQSGEINYKNIL
-1418 DNEDYQDLM
+1418 ENEDYQELM
-1427 KNLEQVRKEYPE
+1427 KNLQNVRKEYPE

-1453 GTQKYLEALETV
+1453 GTQKYLEALEIV

-1480 ANEAVEKVEQAL
+1480 ANEAADAAQQAL
-1492 DEITDE
+1492 DDITDE
-1498 DGEIIVDANTDAFE
+1498 ETGEIIVDADTEAFE
-1512 EAMNE
+1512 NAMDE

-1551 DMIGENFIIAANDIR
+1551 DMIGESFIVAADDIR

-1584 GTIQLNEDIA
+1584 GTIQLNEDVA
-1594 RSAINAAEAEAAADA
+1594 RSAINAAETEAAADA
-1609 QAAVEKLKNQ
+1609 DAAVEKLKNQ
-1619 AILLRAKQ
+1619 AILLRSKQ
-1627 QSYLQMA
+1627 QVYLQMA
-1634 EAARVLAGMETDSEM
+1634 EAARVLAGTEVDSEM
-1649 DASQARATI
+1649 T
-1658 SAELANLKELN
+1658 ANEAIAKLNGGLSDLKQLN
-1669 SQITAQSEMDNQQ
+1669 SQITSQSEMDNQE
-1682 EVADSSNTNAGITAQ
+1682 EVANSSNSNALVTAQ

-1726 GSGAGTVG
+1726 GSGTGTVG

-1745 VSQEASILDQTQSA
+1745 TSQEASILEQTQNA
-1759 LDSANDTSNDVWAD
+1759 LDSAANTSNDVWAD

-1809 FDNVRAG
+1809 FDNVRSG
-1816 HGTKDPKDSSKSK
+1816 HGTKDK
-1829 KEKDPDY
+1829 KGKDPDY

-1857 EVHLNRLTKQ
+1857 EAHLNKLDKQ
-1867 QKKLYGQ
+1867 QKKLYGK
-1874 DLIDNLNEQLDI
+1874 DLIKNLNEQLDI
-1886 LEKQKDAYNV
+1886 LEKQKAVYQV
-1896 KLSIAKAEAQELRN
+1896 KLDIAKAEAQELRN

-1917 SFDADG
+1917 SFDSEG
-1923 YMSNYASALQSKL
+1923 YMTNYANALQSKL
-1936 DYVNSVIA
+1936 NYVNSVIA
-1944 QYNAMS
+1944 QYNGMS
-1950 AEEQEG
+1950 AEEQEK

-1968 ETFKSQMERYDELIS
+1968 ETFQSQINRYDELIS
-1983 SFIPDIEDAIQDA
+1983 SFIPDIEDSIQDA
-1996 IDKEIEINIQKFT
+1996 VDKEIEINIQKFT

-2020 AERDFNEFRR
+2020 AERDFNEFKR
-2030 KVVLGIKDDDI
+2030 KVIDGIKDDDI
-2041 LGNAKSKLR
+2041 LGNAQSKLK
-2050 DYTSYFDTNGNGTG
+2050 DYTSYFDTNGHGVG
-2064 PIQKLTEQINDTMD
+2064 PVQKLTDQINDTMD
-2078 QIEQIDNNGW
+2078 QIKQIDDSGW
-2088 ADVYGDNKAQ
+2088 ADAYGDNKAQ

-2105 YYEELMHQLED
+2105 YYEELMQQLED

-2129 DMIDEAVEAFD
+2129 DMIDEAVKAFD

-2148 IKDLLDHDMNVI
+2148 IKNLLDHDMNVI

-2228 EDSIQN
+2228 ENSIQN

-2292 KYLDALDQTDSLSA
+2292 KYLEALDQTDSLSA

-2417 KYAEIMSDMSLTDE
+2417 KYADIMSDMSLTDE

-2460 NLHESTFMALE
+2460 NLHESTFMTLE

-2492 RDLTDTEKDLI
+2492 RNLTDTEKDLI

-2511 DSGVQHMADVFARE
+2511 DSGVQHMADVFAKE
-2525 GGLIPTCKEA
+2525 GGLIPTCKNA

-2541 ATRDYQDSLDDLES
+2541 ATRDYQNSLDDLET
-2555 AAGVDFDSIA
+2555 AAGVDFDSISA
-2565 EGYDENI
+2565 GYDENI
-2572 DKAQDLLYA
+2572 EKAQDLLYA

-2595 ILDVIAQLEDLIAK
+2595 ILEVISQLEDLIAK

-2617 VAATEAAYAFVAAQK
+2617 QAATEAAYAFVTAQK
-2632 EAAAAAA
+2632 EAAAAA
-2639 SGAGSGGSSGGG
+2639 SGTGGGGSSGG
-2651 SGGSGGSG
+2651 SGNSG
-2659 GGGSG
+2659 GGNSG
-2664 SGSGSGGGSG
+2664 SGNSSGRDGGD
-2674 GSGSGGDGVPRVG
+2674 SGSGGDGVPKVG

-2737 YGWLTQSQISGY
+2737 YGWLTQNQISGY
-2749 DTGGYTGDWGN
+2749 DTGGYTGSWGN

-2782 MLAAIGI
+2782 MLTAVSI
-2789 VRDIAGVLDNMQAS
+2789 VRDIAGVLDNMQSS
-2803 MMSRVMGLS
+2803 MMNRVMGLS
-2812 AGFNMPISDISAAS
+2812 SGFNIPVSDISAAS

-2841 VQNSHEIEEAF
+2841 VQNSSEIEDAF

-2862 AYRDK
+2862 AYRTK
-2867 K
+2867 R

>member
-24 SLQSLQQLTANDL
+24 SLQSLQLLTSNDL
-37 MKLDKTMNLR
+37 MKLDKTMNLQ
-47 QANVQ
+47 QANAQ

-86 LKNLDINRVYR
+86 LKKLDINRVYR

-112 ITSQVLTT
+112 VTTQILTT

-176 IVTQKSADDMAD
+176 IVTQKSAEDMAD
-188 FAVQANKAAQSLA
+188 FAVQANKAAQGLA
-201 ASTTDYTDASLIY
+201 ASTTDYTNASLIY
-214 YQQGLNDE
+214 YQQGLDDE

-375 EEVGNKWANM
+375 EEVGQKWAGM

-404 NLLALFDNWDNYTKA
+404 NLLALFDNWDDYTKA
-419 VETSRNAVGILQ
+419 IEVSRNAVGTLQ

-455 YDSLLKAEDINSV
+455 YDSLLKAEDINEV
-468 VDAFANITKAATAF
+468 VDAFTKMTNAATAF

-558 VLQYG
+558 VLEYG
-563 NIVTVE
+563 NMVTVE
-569 QQNQANELIKTTNE
+569 QQNQANELIRVTNE
-583 LQNQRDAWEQTKQA
+583 LQNQKDAWEQTKQA

-611 LGQITDVTSL
+611 LGNITDTASL

-635 KDVNVLANQFAD
+635 KDVNLLANQFAE

-657 AFDLSESD
+657 AFDVSESD
-665 EDLNA
+665 KDLEA
-670 FQKEL
+670 FEKEL
-675 DRVNDRMNVYVDSV
+675 ARVNDRMEVYVSSV
-689 QEMVNANKAA
+689 QEMVDANKAA
-699 PESIAALK
+699 PESITALK

-746 VKAYTDA
+746 VKVYTDA
-753 GNRIQQEAKKTANT
+753 GNKIQQEAKKAAGTL
-767 VKAEFEGASRDIE
+767 KAEFEGASKDIE
-780 NNLNTVDKS
+780 NNLNAVDKS
-789 FQNMTHRW
+789 FQNMTQRW
-797 SVEQTVQSYVQLA
+797 SIEQTVQQYVQLT

-818 AYNALT
+818 AYNSLT
-824 NVLNTWKN
+824 NVLNTWQS
-832 EDATFG
+832 EDASFG
-838 EKMSQTL
+838 EKISQTM
-845 IFIGTSLPM
+845 IFMGTSLPM
-854 LINSFSRLNEVFGTT
+854 LISSFSKLNEVFGTT

-933 VVNQIA
+933 IANQIA
-939 IKLQGVLGMNLKQIN
+939 IKLQSVLGMNLKQIN
-954 AQYKD
+954 AQYKE
-959 QIASIV
+959 QIISIV
-965 ALIQAEN
+965 ELIQAEKI
-972 VDNNVKAKGIALQ
+972 DNGVKAKGIALQ

-1011 HAYIA
+1011 HAYTA

-1051 TYSKFYTTYNKTG
+1051 TYSNYYSTYNKTG
-1064 DNKDELREAT
+1064 DNKDELRDAT
-1074 EKLCKALQIEIDT
+1074 EKLCEALQIEIDT

-1130 GNSEQAAYDDS
+1130 GNSDPAAYDDN

-1148 AGWAGNDEQQVSDFL
+1148 AGMAGNDEQQVSDFL
-1163 ADRLDA
+1163 ADRLEA
-1169 LNLDMQVNRSGTIS
+1169 LNLDMQVNKSGTIS
-1183 QDFYVN
+1183 QDFYIN
-1189 NIKSIEDFVTTYETI
+1189 NIKTIEDFVTTYEAI

-1243 AYIQLQNDI
+1243 AYIQLQDDI
-1252 KTYAQEFAEA
+1252 KTYAKEFAEA
-1262 TAQLQSADFDMSKVS
+1262 TAQLQSEDFDMSKVS
-1277 SIEDFEN
+1277 SIDDFEN
-1284 YRNQYIEAL
+1284 YRNQYIQTLED
-1293 KNTFESEGLE
+1293 TFKAEGLE
-1303 YTQEELEQYANKY
+1303 YTQEELEQYANEY

-1338 RLSGTKEEIDAF
+1338 RLSGTKEDIDAF
-1350 IKELEESGELE
+1350 IKELEENGELE

-1371 DSVEQV
+1371 DSVENV

-1386 EMLKSSVMEGEVK
+1386 EMLKSSIMEGSVQIK
-1399 IRTVM
+1399 TVM
-1404 EGVQSGDINYENIL
+1404 DGVQSGEISYKNIL
-1418 DNEDYQDLM
+1418 ENEDYQELM
-1427 KNLEQVRKEYPE
+1427 KNLQNVRKEYPE

-1453 GTQKYLEALETV
+1453 GTQKYLEALEIV

-1480 ANEAVEKVEQAL
+1480 ANEAAEAAQQAL
-1492 DEITDE
+1492 DDITDE
-1498 DGEIIVDANTDAFE
+1498 ETGEIIVDADTEAFE
-1512 EAMNE
+1512 NAMNE

-1528 VHTEAEQE
+1528 VHAEAEQE
-1536 FESIMNAMDDIYNKA
+1536 FDSIMNAMDDIYNKA
-1551 DMIGENFIIAANDIR
+1551 DMIGESFIVAADDIR

-1584 GTIQLNEDIA
+1584 GTIQLNEDVV
-1594 RSAINAAEAEAAADA
+1594 RSAINAAEAETAADA
-1609 QAAVEKLKNQ
+1609 DAAVEKLKNQ
-1619 AILLRAKQ
+1619 AILLRSKQ
-1627 QSYLQMA
+1627 QVYLQMA
-1634 EAARVLAGMETDSEM
+1634 EAARVLAGTEVDSETTA
-1649 DASQARATI
+1649 DEAIAKLNGGLSD
-1658 SAELANLKELN
+1658 LKQLN
-1669 SQITAQSEMDNQQ
+1669 SQITSQSEMDNQE
-1682 EVADSSNTNAGITAQ
+1682 EVANSSNSNALVTAQ

-1745 VSQEASILDQTQSA
+1745 TSQEASILEQTQNA
-1759 LDSANDTSNDVWAD
+1759 LDNATNTSNDVWAD

-1809 FDNVRAG
+1809 FDNVRSG
-1816 HGTKDPKDSSKSK
+1816 RGTKDK

-1846 YHDINLELEDL
+1846 YHDINLELEEL
-1857 EVHLNRLTKQ
+1857 ETHLNRLTKQ

-1886 LEKQKDAYNV
+1886 LEKQKDAYQV
-1896 KLSIAKAEAQELRN
+1896 KLDIAKAEAQELRN
-1910 MLAMQGV
+1910 ILAMQGV
-1917 SFDADG
+1917 SFDSEG
-1923 YMSNYASALQSKL
+1923 YVTNYTNALQSKL
-1936 DYVNSVIA
+1936 NYVNSVIA

-1950 AEEQEG
+1950 AEEQEN
-1956 FKDTVEAAKKDY
+1956 FKDTVEAAKNDY

-1983 SFIPDIEDAIQDA
+1983 SFIPDIEDSIQDA
-1996 IDKEIEINIQKFT
+1996 VDKEIEINIQKFT

-2020 AERDFNEFRR
+2020 AERDFNEFKR
-2030 KVVLGIKDDDI
+2030 KVIDGIKDEDI
-2041 LGNAKSKLR
+2041 LGNAQSKLR
-2050 DYTSYFDTNGNGTG
+2050 DYTSYFDTNEHGIG
-2064 PIQKLTEQINDTMD
+2064 PVQKLTDQINDTMD
-2078 QIEQIDNNGW
+2078 QIKQIDDSGW
-2088 ADVYGDNKAQ
+2088 ADVYGDDKAQ

-2105 YYEELMHQLED
+2105 YYEELMQQLED

-2292 KYLDALDQTDSLSA
+2292 KYLEALDQTDSLSA

-2417 KYAEIMSDMSLTDE
+2417 KYADIMSDMSLTDE

-2492 RDLTDTEKDLI
+2492 RNLTETEKDLI

-2511 DSGVQHMADVFARE
+2511 DSGVQHMTDVFAKE
-2525 GGLIPTCKEA
+2525 GGFIPTCKNA

-2541 ATRDYQDSLDDLES
+2541 ATKDYQDSLDDLEA
-2555 AAGVDFDSIA
+2555 AAGVDFDSISA
-2565 EGYDENI
+2565 GYDENI
-2572 DKAQDLLYA
+2572 EKAQDLLYA

-2595 ILDVIAQLEDLIAK
+2595 ILEVISQLEDLIAK

-2632 EAAAAAA
+2632 EAAAAASGA
-2639 SGAGSGGSSGGG
+2639 SGGDSSGGG
-2651 SGGSGGSG
+2651 SGSSSGSGGSSSSSGSG
-2659 GGGSG
+2659 GGGGNS
-2664 SGSGSGGGSG
+2664 S
-2674 GSGSGGDGVPRVG
+2674 SGGDGVPRVG

-2725 PKPIHVQSSDSA
+2725 PKPIHVESSDSA

-2749 DTGGYTGDWGN
+2749 DTGGYTGSWGN

-2782 MLAAIGI
+2782 MLTAVSI
-2789 VRDIAGVLDNMQAS
+2789 VRDIAGVLDNMQSS
-2803 MMSRVMGLS
+2803 MMNRVMGLS
-2812 AGFNMPISDISAAS
+2812 SGFNMPISDISATS

-2841 VQNSHEIEEAF
+2841 VQNSSEIEDAF

-2862 AYRDK
+2862 AYRTK

>member
-24 SLQSLQQLTANDL
+24 SLQSLQLLTANDL

-47 QANVQ
+47 QANEQ

-86 LKNLDINRVYR
+86 LKKLDINRVYR

-112 ITSQVLTT
+112 VTTQILTT

-128 SLLDSMAVTMKN
+128 SLLDSMAVTMRN

-176 IVTQKSADDMAD
+176 IVTQKSAEDMAD
-188 FAVQANKAAQSLA
+188 FAVQANKAAQGLA
-201 ASTTDYTDASLIY
+201 ASTTDYTNASLIY
-214 YQQGLNDE
+214 YQQGLDDE

-375 EEVGNKWANM
+375 EEVGQKWTSM

-419 VETSRNAVGILQ
+419 IETSRNAVGTLQ

-455 YDSLLKAEDINSV
+455 YDSLLKAEDINEV
-468 VDAFANITKAATAF
+468 VDAFTKITNAATAF
-482 VDTVGGGKNVLLGLG
+482 VDTVGGGKNVLFGLG

-558 VLQYG
+558 VLEYG

-569 QQNQANELIKTTNE
+569 QQNQANELIRVTNE
-583 LQNQRDAWEQTKQA
+583 LQNQKDAWEQTKQA

-611 LGQITDVTSL
+611 LGNITDITSL

-635 KDVNVLANQFAD
+635 KDVNLLANQFAE

-657 AFDLSESD
+657 AFDVSESD
-665 EDLNA
+665 KDLEA
-670 FQKEL
+670 FEKEL
-675 DRVNDRMNVYVDSV
+675 ARVNDRMEVYVSSV

-699 PESIAALK
+699 PESITALK
-707 KALNDYNTAL
+707 KVLNDYNTAL

-746 VKAYTDA
+746 VKVYTDA
-753 GNRIQQEAKKTANT
+753 GNKIQQEAKRAAGTL
-767 VKAEFEGASRDIE
+767 KAEFEGASKDIE

-789 FQNMTHRW
+789 FQNMTQRW
-797 SVEQTVQSYVQLA
+797 NVEQTVQQYVQLA

-818 AYNALT
+818 AYNSLT
-824 NVLNTWKN
+824 NVLNTWTN
-832 EDATFG
+832 EDASFG
-838 EKMSQTL
+838 EKISQTM

-933 VVNQIA
+933 VANQIA
-939 IKLQGVLGMNLKQIN
+939 IKLQGILGMNLKQIN
-954 AQYKD
+954 AQYKE
-959 QIASIV
+959 QIISIV
-965 ALIQAEN
+965 ELIQAEKI
-972 VDNNVKAKGIALQ
+972 DNGVKAKGIALQ

-1044 EIQSLYN
+1044 EIQGLYN
-1051 TYSKFYTTYNKTG
+1051 TYSKFYSTYNKTG

-1074 EKLCKALQIEIDT
+1074 EKLCEALQIEIDT

-1130 GNSEQAAYDDS
+1130 GNSDSAAYDDS

-1148 AGWAGNDEQQVSDFL
+1148 AGAAGNDEQQVSDFL
-1163 ADRLDA
+1163 ADRLEA

-1189 NIKSIEDFVTTYETI
+1189 NIKTIEDFVTTYEAI

-1213 EFKDDRSVLDNSEIY
+1213 EFKDDRSVLDDSEIY

-1243 AYIQLQNDI
+1243 AYIQLQDDI
-1252 KTYAQEFAEA
+1252 KTYAKEFAEA
-1262 TAQLQSADFDMSKVS
+1262 TAQLQSEDFDMSKIS
-1277 SIEDFEN
+1277 SIEEFES
-1284 YRNQYIEAL
+1284 YRNQYIQAL
-1293 KNTFESEGLE
+1293 EETFKAEGLQ
-1303 YTQEELEQYANKY
+1303 YTQEELEQYANDY

-1350 IKELEESGELE
+1350 IKELEENGELE

-1371 DSVEQV
+1371 DSVENV

-1386 EMLKSSVMEGEVK
+1386 EMLKSSVMEGSVQIK
-1399 IRTVM
+1399 TVM
-1404 EGVQSGDINYENIL
+1404 DGVQSGEINYKNIL
-1418 DNEDYQDLM
+1418 ENEDYQELM
-1427 KNLEQVRKEYPE
+1427 KNLQNVRKEYPE

-1453 GTQKYLEALETV
+1453 GTQKYLEALEIV

-1480 ANEAVEKVEQAL
+1480 ANEAADAAQQAL
-1492 DEITDE
+1492 DDITDE
-1498 DGEIIVDANTDAFE
+1498 ETGEIIVDADTEAFE
-1512 EAMNE
+1512 NAMDE

-1536 FESIMNAMDDIYNKA
+1536 FESIINAMDDIYNKA
-1551 DMIGENFIIAANDIR
+1551 DMIGESFIVAADDIR

-1584 GTIQLNEDIA
+1584 GTIQLNEDVA
-1594 RSAINAAEAEAAADA
+1594 RSAINAAETEAAADA
-1609 QAAVEKLKNQ
+1609 DAAVEKLKNQ
-1619 AILLRAKQ
+1619 AILLRSKQ
-1627 QSYLQMA
+1627 QVYLQMA
-1634 EAARVLAGMETDSEM
+1634 EAARVLAGTEVDSEM
-1649 DASQARATI
+1649 T
-1658 SAELANLKELN
+1658 ANEAIAKLNGGLSDLKQLN
-1669 SQITAQSEMDNQQ
+1669 SQITSQSEMDNQE
-1682 EVADSSNTNAGITAQ
+1682 EVANSSNSNALVTAQ

-1726 GSGAGTVG
+1726 GSGTGTVG

-1745 VSQEASILDQTQSA
+1745 TSQEASILEQTQNA
-1759 LDSANDTSNDVWAD
+1759 LDSATETSNDVWAN

-1809 FDNVRAG
+1809 FDNVRSG
-1816 HGTKDPKDSSKSK
+1816 HGTKNSKDK
-1829 KEKDPDY
+1829 KGKDPDY

-1857 EVHLNRLTKQ
+1857 EAHLNKLDKQ
-1867 QKKLYGQ
+1867 QKKLYGK
-1874 DLIDNLNEQLDI
+1874 DLIKNLNEQLDI
-1886 LEKQKDAYNV
+1886 LEKQKAAYQV
-1896 KLSIAKAEAQELRN
+1896 KLDIAKAEAQELRN

-1917 SFDADG
+1917 SFDSEG
-1923 YMSNYASALQSKL
+1923 YMTNYANALQSKL
-1936 DYVNSVIA
+1936 NYVNSVIA

-1950 AEEQEG
+1950 AEEQEK

-1968 ETFKSQMERYDELIS
+1968 ETFQSQMERYDELIS
-1983 SFIPDIEDAIQDA
+1983 SFIPDIEDSIQDA
-1996 IDKEIEINIQKFT
+1996 VDKEIEINIQKFT

-2020 AERDFNEFRR
+2020 AERDFNEFKR
-2030 KVVLGIKDDDI
+2030 KVIDGIKDEDI
-2041 LGNAKSKLR
+2041 LGNTQSKLK
-2050 DYTSYFDTNGNGTG
+2050 DYASYFDTNGYGVG
-2064 PIQKLTEQINDTMD
+2064 PVQKLTDQINDTMD
-2078 QIEQIDNNGW
+2078 QIKQIDNSGW
-2088 ADVYGDNKAQ
+2088 ADTYGDNKAQ

-2105 YYEELMHQLED
+2105 YYEELMQQLED

-2148 IKDLLDHDMNVI
+2148 IKDLLDHDMNII

-2172 AQYYEQIEKNN
+2172 TQYYEQIEKNN

-2197 EEMMQKETDPE
+2197 EEMMQKETDPK

-2234 LIDKYQNAINQA
+2234 LVDKYQNAINQA

-2292 KYLDALDQTDSLSA
+2292 KYLEALDQTDSLSA

-2362 DSQGNYSYQFVSD
+2362 DSQGNYSYQFVAD

-2394 NFDKE
+2394 NFDKD

-2417 KYAEIMSDMSLTDE
+2417 KYADIMSDMSLTDE

-2439 LQEQYGELINGLV
+2439 LQEQYGTLINGLV

-2460 NLHESTFMALE
+2460 NLHESTFMTLE

-2492 RDLTDTEKDLI
+2492 RNLTDTEKDLI

-2511 DSGVQHMADVFARE
+2511 DSGVQHMADVFAKE
-2525 GGLIPTCKEA
+2525 GGLIPTCKNA

-2541 ATRDYQDSLDDLES
+2541 ATRDYQDSLDDLEA
-2555 AAGVDFDSIA
+2555 AAGVDFDSISA
-2565 EGYDENI
+2565 GYDENI
-2572 DKAQDLLYA
+2572 EKAQDLLYA

-2595 ILDVIAQLEDLIAK
+2595 ILEVISQLDDLIAK

-2617 VAATEAAYAFVAAQK
+2617 VAATEAAYAFVTAQK
-2632 EAAAAAA
+2632 EAAAAA
-2639 SGAGSGGSSGGG
+2639 SGTGGGGSSGG
-2651 SGGSGGSG
+2651 SDSSG
-2659 GGGSG
+2659 GGDSG
-2664 SGSGSGGGSG
+2664 SGNSSGRGGGD
-2674 GSGSGGDGVPRVG
+2674 SGSGGDGVPKVG

-2737 YGWLTQSQISGY
+2737 YGWLTQNQISGY
-2749 DTGGYTGDWGN
+2749 DTGGYTGSWGN

-2782 MLAAIGI
+2782 MLTAVSI
-2789 VRDIAGVLDNMQAS
+2789 VRDIAGVLDNMQSS

-2812 AGFNMPISDISAAS
+2812 SGFNTPISDISAAS

-2841 VQNSHEIEEAF
+2841 VQNSSEIEDAF

-2862 AYRDK
+2862 AYRTK
-2867 K
+2867 R